1 MSSEAENAK
10 ALENAIA
17 VVGMSCR
24 FPQAPDP
31 AAFWRLLTEGESAVT
46 ETPEDRRDALA
57 APDPAAPGTV
67 RRGAYLDRVD
77 RFDPGFFAI
86 SPREATAMD
95 PQQRL
100 VLELGWEALEEAAVV
115 PARLRGSRTGVFV
128 GAIWDDYA
136 SLARRLGPET
146 VGRYTLSGLN
156 RGIIANRLSYVLGLR
171 GPSLTVDAGQS
182 SSLVAVHLACESLRR
197 GESELALA
205 GGVNLTLAPDSALAS
220 AGFGALSPDGHCYT
234 FDARANGYVRGEG
247 GALVLLKPLARALA
261 DGDRIH
267 CVIRG
272 SATNNDGGGDGLT
285 APLREAQEEVLRLAY
300 RQAAVHPADVQYV
313 ELHGTGTR
321 LGDPIEAAALGTVVG
336 GARTDGTPLL
346 VGSVKTNIGHL
357 EGAAGVAGLVK
368 TVLSLS
374 HGRIPASLNFE
385 KPNPAIPLDALNL
398 RVVTAPQPWPGRDG
412 PRRAG
417 VSSFGMGGT
426 NCHVVLEEWPTPASA
441 GTPDAGTPTA
451 HTEPGAATPEAS
463 RLPLPWII
471 SARTRKALRG
481 QARRLLTRLETD
493 PAADPADVA
502 YSLAETRTRFEHR
515 AVVLGRHREEL
526 LRGLTALA
534 AGTPSNDVV
543 TGRAADTV
551 RAADTGRVAELPR
564 TAFLFAGQGSQRL
577 GMGRELYET
586 YPVFAEAFDAVDR
599 ELPFSLRDVVFGRGQ
614 DDTATAER
622 LNRTEYTQPALFALE
637 VALFRLAES
646 FGVRPD
652 VVLGHSVGEIAAAHV
667 AGVWSLADACRVV
680 VARGRLMQA
689 LPAGGAMA
697 AVEAAEDEVLPLL
710 NDQVGIAAVNGP
722 RAVVVSGTAEAV
734 EEVSAH
740 FRARDRKVTALRVS
754 HAFHS
759 PLMEPMLD
767 EFRAVLAGVSY
778 GQPTLPLVSD
788 VTGRLATADELASP
802 DHWTQHVRRT
812 VRFADGIR
820 TLEAQGARRFLELG
834 PDGTL
839 TALAEQSLDD
849 EEAFAVPAVRKDRS
863 EATAFFTALAA
874 LHTRGLPVDW
884 TPLFAAHHPRRTP
897 LPTYAFQRRRYWLP
911 DAAAKPVTSDGA
923 VASVA
928 APGIEDG
935 TVAEAEDD
943 AEATSPLH
951 DGLAGLPP
959 RDRQGALLELV
970 RTHAASILDHDS
982 ADQVEPRRTFKDL
995 GFDSLTSV
1003 DLRNR
1008 LKTATDLPL
1017 PASLLFDFPT
1027 PEAVAGYL
1035 DGQLSGAVASE
1046 AAPLAPTR
1054 VTDDPVVIV
1063 GMACRFPG
1071 GVGSPDDLWRLVS
1084 EGGDAIGDFP
1094 SDRGWDLDG
1103 LYDAEPGTPG
1113 RVYVREGGFLHDAS
1127 EFDAGL
1133 FGISPREALAMDP
1146 QQRLLLETS
1155 WEVLERAGIDPA
1167 ALRGSRTGVFAGLVE
1182 QGYGARLRDAA
1193 EESDG
1198 YVLTGTTL
1206 SVASGRI
1213 AYTFGFEG
1221 PAVTVDT
1228 ACSSSLVALHLA
1240 VQSLRSGECDLAL
1253 AGGVT
1258 VMAGPEMFVEFSR
1271 QRGLAVDGRCKA
1283 FSDGADGTAW
1293 SEGVGLLLV
1302 ERLSDARRNGHR
1314 VLAVVRGSA
1323 VNQDGASNGL
1333 TAPNGPSQQRVIRQA
1348 LAGAGLR
1355 TADVDAVEAHGTGTP
1370 LGDPIEAQ
1378 ALLATYGQDR
1388 EQPLLLGSLKSN
1400 IGHTQAAAGVG
1411 GVIKMVMA
1419 MRHGVLPRT
1428 LHVDEPSSH
1437 VDWTAGSV
1445 ELLTEECAWPETGR
1459 SRRAGVSSF
1468 GISGTNAHV
1477 ILEQAP
1483 PTEAVATDEAQA
1495 VPGVLPWVL
1504 SAAGGGLPA
1513 QAERLAA
1520 FVEAQ
1525 PDLSLPHAALAL
1537 ATTRTVLE
1545 HRAVVLAADRDDL
1558 LRGLRALAEGADVPG
1573 LIRGGQTRAGKTALL
1588 FAGQGS
1594 QRLAMGQEL
1603 YDTYSVF
1610 AEAFDAVDAEL
1621 PFDLREVVFGED
1633 ADRLNRTEFAQPA
1646 LFALEVA
1653 LFRLLESWGVRPD
1666 VLAGHSIGEIAA
1678 AHVAGVWSLAD
1689 ACRLV
1694 VARGRLMQA
1703 LPSGGAMVA
1712 VQASEDEVLPLL
1724 GDEVGIA
1731 AVNGPQAVVISGSA
1745 EAVEEIAGHFRDRDR
1760 KVTPLRVSHAFHS
1773 PLMDPMLDDFRAV
1786 AETLTYREPHL
1797 ALVSTLTGTTAEPA
1811 RLMTP
1816 DYWVRHVR
1824 QAVRYGDAVR
1834 TLAGQGVS
1842 RFVELGPDGTL
1853 TALAQA
1859 CLDVDADGPLLVPS
1873 LRKDRP
1879 EAEAVLAAVA
1889 GLFTR
1894 GGDAEW
1900 AEVFAGTGA
1909 RPVDLPT
1916 YAFQRKSYWPTKAGE
1931 RFDGDLSGL
1940 GLSAAG
1946 HPLLGAALAPADS
1959 EGVVFTGLL
1968 SLRSH
1973 PWLRDHVVSGAV
1985 LFPGTGFLEMV
1996 LRGADQVGC
2005 DRVEELTIAVPLALP
2020 EHGGVR
2026 VQLLV
2031 NGPDESGRR
2040 GVSVFSRPGEAT
2052 EDEPWTLNATGVV
2065 SGGTAAEGPD
2075 RAFDPD
2081 LGVWPPRGAVAE
2093 PVEGAYA
2100 GLAGLG
2106 LSYGPV
2112 FRGLRAMWR
2121 RGEEIFAEVALPEA
2135 HEELADRFG
2144 MHPALLDSVLHAVL
2158 RGTFGAENA
2167 LRLPFSW
2174 RGVSL
2179 RASGA
2184 RALRVRVAPA
2194 GPDAVTLEL
2203 ADPTGA
2209 AVALVDSLVLREATS
2224 GVAPADAGRDG
2235 LFQLD
2240 WMRIPAAPGSVPEVH
2255 TGLPEPTGAAAGDVL
2270 VRIERPDGS
2279 QPAAAHAVTR
2289 AALDLVRAWLAEE
2302 RRFEGG
2308 RLVVVTEG
2316 AVAWDGGAADPV
2328 LSAVWGLLRSARA
2341 ENPGRFVL
2349 VDVDGADESW
2359 AVVGGALAS
2368 GEPEAA
2374 VRGGTVFVPRLVRA
2388 VSGAGLAAPAGESAW
2403 RLDVV
2408 EKGTLEGLALRAVP
2422 SVELADQQVRIAVR
2436 AAGVNFRDVL
2446 NALGMYPGD
2455 ARDFGLEGAG
2465 VVTEVGP
2472 GVSGLAVGDRVF
2484 GMFSGSF
2491 GPVAVADARKVAR
2504 IPEGWSFAQ
2513 AASAPVVFL
2522 TAYYALTELGGVR
2535 PGESVL
2541 VHAAAG
2547 GVGMAA
2553 VQLARH
2559 LGAEVFG
2566 TASAGKWDTLRTLG
2580 LDEAHIASSRDTDF
2594 EAAFLAATGGRGMDV
2609 VLDSLAGEFVDA
2621 SLRLLPRGGRF
2632 LEMGKTDVRDPDA
2645 VAAEHAGVVYQAFD
2659 LMDVEPERIGRM
2671 LAELVVLFEAGVLEP
2686 LPVTC
2691 WDVRRAPEAFRY
2703 LSQARHVGKVVLT
2716 VPAPLDPEGTV
2727 LVTGGTGGLGA
2738 LVARRL
2744 VTGHGVRHLLL
2755 ASRRGLEAP
2764 GAPELVAELQ
2774 DLGAEVEVAAVDVAE
2789 RDQLAA
2795 VLATVPDGHPLT
2807 AVVHTAGI
2815 VDDGVVSSL
2824 TGERLAKVLRPKV
2837 DAVAHLDELTRDADL
2852 SAFVVFSSVMG
2863 TFGGAGQANYSA
2875 ANAFLDAFASF
2886 RRTAGLPAMSLGWG
2900 PWAPGAGMTADLGEG
2915 DLRRMA
2921 RGGMV
2926 PLAPDRGLGLLD
2938 AVLQQGAGLERAAVL
2953 PVDLDLAGLRRRA
2966 AEEVPA
2972 VLRALV
2978 RIRARRRA
2986 EAGIG
2991 NGAQRQDLKAQL
3003 TAASPA
3009 DRERL
3014 VSQLV
3019 QGAAAAVL
3027 GHASAADIEVD
3038 HTFKELGFDSLT
3050 SVELRNRVNAAT
3062 GMRLP
3067 ATLIFDYPTPT
3078 ALIRHIGSELLGG
3091 EEQAVVDVLPAPAS
3105 VTDDPVVIVGMAC
3118 RFPGGVG
3125 SPEDLW
3131 RLVSEGGDAIG
3142 AFPGD
3147 RGWDLDGLYDPE
3159 PGTVGRTYVR
3169 EGGFL
3174 YGAPEFDAGLFGISP
3189 REALAMDPQQRLLL
3203 ETSWEVLER
3212 AGIDPATLR
3221 GSRTG
3226 VFAGAMAQDYGS
3238 SLRGTSEGADGYLL
3252 TGNTGSVASGR
3263 IAYTFGFEG
3272 PAVTVDTAC
3281 SSSLVALHL
3290 AAQALRS
3297 GECDLAL
3304 AGGVTVMSTPDTF
3317 VEFSR
3322 QRGLA
3327 VDGRCKAFSDG
3338 ADGTAWSEGVGLL
3351 LVERLSDARR
3361 NGHRV
3366 LAVVAGSAVN
3376 QDGASNGLT
3385 APNGPSQQR
3394 VIRQALAGAGLRPAD
3409 VDAVE
3414 AHGTGTPLGDPIEA
3428 QALLATYGQDREQPL
3443 LLGSLKSNIGHTQAA
3458 AGVGGVIKMVMAM
3471 RHGVLPRT
3479 LHVDEP
3485 SSHVDWTAGEIE
3497 LLAEER
3503 AWPETGRSRRA
3514 GVSSFGISGTN
3525 AHVIL
3530 EQAPPT
3536 EAVATDEAHA
3546 IPRVLPW
3553 VLSAAGG
3560 GLPAQAERLAA
3571 FVEAQPDLSL
3581 SEAAVALATTRTVL
3595 EHRAVVLAADRDE
3608 LLNALRAVAEGRTE
3622 PHVIRNSAQ
3631 TGGRTAFL
3639 FAGQGSQR
3647 LRMGRELY
3655 DTYSVFAEAFD
3666 AVDAELPFDLREVVF
3681 GEDADR
3687 LNRTEFAQPAL
3698 FALEVAL
3705 FRLLES
3711 WGVRPDVLAGHS
3723 IGEIAAAHVAGVWS
3737 LADACRLVVA
3747 RGRLMQALP
3756 SGGAMVAVQASEDEV
3771 LPLLG
3776 DEVGIA
3782 AVNGPQAVVISGSAE
3797 AVEEIA
3803 DGFRA
3808 QGRKVTALRVSHAF
3822 HSPLMDPVLE
3832 DFRAV
3837 AGSLSY
3843 GQPRIPVVST
3853 VTGAA
3858 ASAEE
3863 LASPEYWVEH
3873 VRRPV
3878 RFADAVRCLVGQ
3890 GVSRFVEVGADGT
3903 LTALA
3908 QGSLEGDADG
3918 RLLTPTLRKDRS
3930 ETHSILSAA
3939 VELFVRGATLNWTAV
3954 FARPTAAATLV
3965 DLPTYAFQRRRFW
3978 PGASALFT
3986 RDLGAVGLGAAGH
3999 PLLGAAVELAGGDGL
4014 LLTGRLSLVAQE
4026 WLRDHVVAGVVVFPG
4041 TGFLELALRAGEQAG
4056 CDGVEDLTIAA
4067 PLVVPERGGV
4077 RVQVR
4082 VGAADDAGRRT
4093 LEIHSRPEDLPE
4105 DVPWTLHA
4113 TGTLTVLPDVPSAEG
4128 FDFGVWPPRGAVAES
4143 VEGVYERFAG
4153 LGLSYGPV
4161 FRGLRGVWRRGEEV
4175 FAEVALPEEQESV
4188 AERFGAHPA
4197 LVDAALH
4204 AVMFTSV
4211 FGDGRARLPFSWS
4224 GVSWWASGARA
4235 LRVRMEVL
4243 GSDAVALELA
4253 DPAGGLVASVESLV
4267 LRAPSGDLLTADSG
4281 HVDHLFQTDWTP
4293 VLLEPSKEDPAH
4305 PSDLPSE
4312 LPDKAVEPGTDVLV
4326 RVQRPTGGPA
4336 DAARESTAAVL
4347 AHVQAWLEEER
4358 FDGARLVFVTE
4369 GAVAVDESS
4378 PDPALAAVWGLVR
4391 AARAEA
4397 ADRFALLDLDG
4408 TDESWSQVP
4417 AALAAGEPELAMRVG
4432 AAYAPRLV
4440 RAATA
4445 PALTVPE
4452 GQPEWRL
4459 DVVEKGTLEGLA
4471 LRAVPSED
4479 LAAQHIRVT
4488 VRAAGVNF
4496 RDVLNALGMY
4506 PGDARDFGLEGAGVV
4521 TEVGPGVSGLAVGDR
4536 VFGMFSGSFGP
4547 VAVADA
4553 RKVARIPEGW
4563 SFAQAASAPVVF
4575 LTAYYALTEL
4585 GGVRP
4590 GESVLVHAAA
4600 GGVGMAAVQLAR
4612 HLGAE
4617 VFGTAS
4623 AGKWD
4628 TLRTLGLDEVHIASS
4643 RDTDFEAAFLAATAG
4658 RGMDVVLDSLAG
4670 EFVDASLRLLPRGG
4684 RFLEMGKTDI
4694 RDPDAVAAEHAGVV
4708 YQAFDLM
4715 DVEPERI
4722 GRMLAELVVLFEAG
4736 VLEPLPVTCWDVRR
4750 APEAFRYLSQ
4760 ARHVG
4765 KVVLTVPAPLDP
4777 EGTVLVTGGT
4787 GGLGALVARRLVTG
4801 HGVRHLLLA
4810 SRRGLEAPGAPE
4822 LVAGLQ
4828 DLGAEVE
4835 VAALDVADRDQLAAA
4850 LAGVPAAHPLT
4861 AVIHTAGVLDDGVVA
4876 SLTPDRLAHV
4886 MRPKSD
4892 AVAHLDE
4899 LTRDADLSAFV
4910 VFSSVAGTFGG
4921 AGQANYA
4928 AANAFLDAFA
4938 TTRRSAG
4945 LPVVSLAW
4953 GPWAP
4958 GAGMTAELT
4967 EADLRRLARSGML
4980 PLSPERGLGLL
4991 DTVLELGAGLARA
5004 AVLPVA
5010 MDITAL
5016 RRRAPEDVSPL
5027 LRALVR
5033 SHGRRRA
5040 GTGAGGEATS
5050 LRQQLLGLPAVER
5063 ERFLRGFVSAQAASV
5078 LGHGSTR
5085 EVEAEH
5091 TFKDLGFDSLTS
5103 VELRNRLNAATGMRL
5118 PATLV
5123 FDYPTPA
5130 DVARFV
5136 LTELVEDSGPG
5147 TVDAT
5152 LPVPTSVTDDP
5163 VVIVGMAC
5171 RFPGG
5176 VGSPEDLWRLV
5187 SEGGDAIGG
5196 FPGDRGWDLDGL
5208 YDPEPGTPGRTYVR
5222 EGGFL
5227 YDAALFDSTLFGISP
5242 REALAMDPQ
5251 QRLLLET
5258 SWEVLERA
5266 GIDPAA
5272 LRGSRTGV
5280 FAGAMAQ
5287 DYGSVL
5293 RSGELD
5299 SGGYLM
5305 TGNTGSVASG
5315 RIAYTFG
5322 FEGPAV
5328 TVDTA
5333 CSSSLVALHLAAQAL
5348 RSGECD
5354 LALAGG
5360 VTVMSTPDTFVE
5372 FSRQRGLAVDGRC
5385 KAFSKG
5391 ADGTA
5396 WSEGVG
5402 LLLVE
5407 RLSDARR
5414 NGHRVLA
5421 VVAGSAV
5428 NQDGASNGLTAPNGP
5443 SQQRVIRQALAG
5455 AGLRP
5460 ADVDAVEAHG
5470 TGTPL
5475 GDPIE
5480 AQALLATYG
5489 QDREQPLLLGSLK
5502 SNIGHTQA
5510 AAGVGGV
5517 IKMVMAMRHGVL
5529 PRTLHVDEPS
5539 SHVDWAA
5546 GEITLLTDN
5555 TEWPQPA
5562 DRPRRAGVS
5571 SFGISGTNAH
5581 VILEQAPAD
5590 ETDEDNSHIDES
5602 NSRAVLIPLSAA
5614 EPAALR
5620 AQAESLGSLLAS
5632 DTELSHHDVALSL
5645 ATTRSA
5651 LEHRAAVVAAD
5662 RQQALAG
5669 LRAVAEQQSVG
5680 QVISGTAVAGGSRTA
5695 FLFAG
5700 QGSQRLGM
5708 GRQLYEA
5715 YAVFAEA
5722 FDAVDAELPFGL
5734 REVVFGDD
5742 AGLLDRTEYA
5752 QPALFALEVALF
5764 RLLES
5769 WGVRPDVLLGHSVGE
5784 LAAAHVAGVWSLA
5797 DACRL
5802 VAARGRLMQALPAG
5816 GAMVSLQASEDEVLP
5831 LLAGRETEAGIA
5843 AVNGAEATVVAGT
5856 EAAVEEIAA
5865 HFRGL
5870 DRKVTRLR
5878 VSHAFH
5884 SPLMEPMLAEF
5895 RTVAESLAYGRPRLT
5910 VVSALTGDLADAD
5923 DLMTADHWVR
5933 HVRHAVRFADA
5944 VRRVEAEGATTWLEL
5959 GPDGTLT
5966 ALARAEAHTGP
5977 AEQALLVP
5985 TLRRD
5990 RDELA
5995 TLLTAVA
6002 ELYVRGTEPRWPA
6015 VFAGSGA
6022 CRADLPT
6029 YAFQRQRYWPGAPSA
6044 TAGDAAGLG
6053 LTAAGHP
6060 LLGAEVTLAEGG
6072 GALLTGR
6079 LSLRTHPWLRDH
6091 AVAGTV
6097 LFPGTGFLELA
6108 LQAGLRAGRTRL
6120 ADLTLE
6126 TPLVLTEHG
6135 AVRIQVAVGGPDESG
6150 RRTVSVHSRADSTD
6164 GEVHA
6169 GTGAGG
6175 WVRHAGGILDP
6186 DPAAE
6191 ADGLDGAGHFATWPP
6206 MEADSVPLHGFYDR
6220 LADEGYTYGPVFQG
6234 LRAVWR
6240 QGEDVYA
6247 EVGLPAGQ
6255 QEEAGRHGLHPA
6267 LLDAALHAWLA
6278 AGRATADGSGDA
6290 GARGGVRLPF
6300 SWSGASL
6307 TAVGASAVRVRL
6319 SPVDEDTITLT
6330 VADFEGRD
6338 VARVDALTLREL
6350 SGDVPAPAADGA
6362 AAPRDALFRVDWS
6375 ALPAPSGPL
6384 SDRDARWAVVGPG
6397 IAGLGEA
6404 PAGHYPDVT
6413 ALAEAVAAGTPLPG
6427 AVLVACGPSGTG
6439 GAAPPL
6445 GADGTL
6451 ASEAV
6456 DATRT
6461 LLHHVLS
6468 LVQDWLSDDR
6478 FGAARLVLVTRGA
6491 VPADGDRALTDPV
6504 AASVWGLVRSAQ
6516 SEHPG
6521 RLVLLDLAPDAPD
6534 APDAPGATEA
6544 IAGAAGTSGADG
6556 RTDPAPALAS
6566 GEPQLALRGDVVLVP
6581 RLAPA
6586 GTGGALLP
6594 PPGEPVWRLDV
6605 TTPGTLDS
6613 LALVGCPEVTGPL
6626 APGEVRVAMRATGV
6640 NFRDVLVCLGMLDRE
6655 VPGREGAGVVLETGP
6670 GVTGLTPGDRVL
6682 GLFSGAYGP
6691 LAVTDHRLLTRQPD
6705 DWSFTEAAAA
6715 PIVFLSAYHGLVDLA
6730 DLRPGEAVL
6739 VHAGTGGVGMAAV
6752 QLARHLGAE
6761 VFATAA
6767 PAKWGTLRAMGL
6779 DDDHIASS
6787 RDTDF
6792 EAKFLRVTSGRGMDV
6807 VLNSLAREL
6816 IDASFRLLPRG
6827 GRFIEMG
6834 KTDLRDAQTVA
6845 AEHEGVA
6852 YQAFD
6857 LRDVDPDHTAEML
6870 TAVLALFEQRAL
6882 RPLPVTTWDVRRA
6895 PEAFRHLSQA
6905 RHTGKIVLTVPE
6917 LPVDLARTRTP
6928 ADAGRTGASA
6938 TAGHL
6943 FTAGHTEYAEG
6954 PVTAGHTGE
6963 AAHHGRPAA
6972 HPRPHGTV
6980 LITGGT
6986 GTLGGLFARHLVTR
7000 HGVRHLLLTSRS
7012 GPDAL
7017 GAAELTAELTGL
7029 GATVTVTACDIADR
7043 NALAGVLAA
7052 IPAERPLTAVVH
7064 AAGILDDGILDAMTP
7079 DRVDRVLRP
7088 KAQAAWN
7095 LHELTRDLPLSAFVL
7110 FSSVAATFGSQGQA
7124 NYAAANAFLDTLA
7137 QHRRAQGL
7145 PALSLAWGL
7154 WETDAGMAGTLGAA
7168 DLRRIGRMGLAP
7180 LPAEEGLALFD
7191 AALAADQA
7199 LLLPTR
7205 LDLAG
7210 LERRRAEP
7218 PALLKALARTPVRRA
7233 AADTAGPA
7241 SGTQDGG
7248 SETRLSFT
7256 EQLRP
7261 LPAEERERAALDLV
7275 RAHTAAVLGHSD
7287 PEAVDA
7293 DRPFKSLGFDS
7304 LTAVEM
7310 RNRLG
7315 TATGLTLRA
7324 TLIFSYP
7331 TPAVL
7336 ARHLLDQCAPQ
7347 DERPADV
7354 LLAELDRLESVMA
7367 EAHRAAGGAES
7378 DGALDDKVTARLRDL
7393 LTRWTGG
7400 TDGTNGTTTAATGLE
7415 SATDD
7420 EMFDLINKELGIS

>member
-1 MSSEAENAK
+1 MK
-10 ALENAIA
+10 AFENAIA

-31 AAFWRLLTEGESAVT
+31 AAFWRLLTEGASAVT
-46 ETPEDRRDALA
+46 ATPENRRDALA
-57 APDPAAPGTV
+57 ASDPAAPGTAH
-67 RRGAYLDRVD
+67 RGAYLDHVD
-77 RFDPGFFAI
+77 RFDPGFFGI
-86 SPREATAMD
+86 SPREASAMD

-100 VLELGWEALEEAAVV
+100 VLELGWEALEEAALV

-136 SLARRLGPET
+136 SLARRLGPQT

-156 RGIIANRLSYVLGLR
+156 RGIIANRLSYVLGVR

-321 LGDPIEAAALGTVVG
+321 LGDPIEAAALGEVVG

-357 EGAAGVAGLVK
+357 EGAAGVAGLLK

-374 HGRIPASLNFE
+374 HGRIPASLNYA
-385 KPNPAIPLDALNL
+385 KPNPAIPLDTLNL
-398 RVVTAPQPWPGRDG
+398 RVAAEPRPWPDRDG

-426 NCHVVLEEWPTPASA
+426 NCHVVLEEWPGPAPA
-441 GTPDAGTPTA
+441 GTPAAPTEPEA
-451 HTEPGAATPEAS
+451 AAPGAA
-463 RLPLPWII
+463 RVPLPWII

-481 QARRLLTRLETD
+481 QARRLLTHLDDD
-493 PAADPADVA
+493 PATDPADVA
-502 YSLAETRTRFEHR
+502 HALAGTRTRFEHR
-515 AVVLGRHREEL
+515 AVVLGTHREEL
-526 LRGLTALA
+526 LRGLSALA
-534 AGTPSNDVV
+534 DGTPSNDVV
-543 TGRAADTV
+543 TGRV
-551 RAADTGRVAELPR
+551 SDTGAGTEQHPG
-564 TAFLFAGQGSQRL
+564 TAILFAGQGSQRL
-577 GMGRELYET
+577 NMGRELYDT
-586 YPVFAEAFDAVDR
+586 YPVFAETFDAVDR
-599 ELPFSLRDVVFGRGQ
+599 ELPFSLREVVFGE
-614 DDTATAER
+614 DADL

-652 VVLGHSVGEIAAAHV
+652 VVFGHSVGEIAAAHV

-689 LPAGGAMA
+689 LPAGGAMV

-710 NDQVGIAAVNGP
+710 NDRVGLAAVNGP

-734 EEVSAH
+734 AEVSAH
-740 FRARDRKVTALRVS
+740 FRARDRKVTPLRVS

-767 EFRAVLAGVSY
+767 AFRAVLADVSY
-778 GQPTLPLVSD
+778 GQPTLPVVSD
-788 VTGRLATADELASP
+788 LTGRLATAAELASP
-802 DHWTQHVRRT
+802 DYWTQHVRRP

-839 TALAEQSLDD
+839 TALAEQSLED
-849 EEAFAVPAVRKDRS
+849 EEALAVPAVRKDRP
-863 EATAFFTALAA
+863 EATAFLTALAL

-884 TPLFAAHHPRRTP
+884 TPLFAARHVRRTA

-911 DAAAKPVTSDGA
+911 DAVAATTVTSDGSG
-923 VASVA
+923 ASAA
-928 APGIEDG
+928 APGVEDG
-935 TVAEAEDD
+935 TATEAEDD
-943 AEATSPLH
+943 VDATSPLH
-951 DGLAGLPP
+951 DRLAGLSP
-959 RDRQGALLELV
+959 RDRRGALLELV
-970 RTHAASILDHDS
+970 QTHAASILDHDS

-1027 PEAVAGYL
+1027 PEAVAGHL
-1035 DGQLSGAVASE
+1035 DGQLSGAVASVTV
-1046 AAPLAPTR
+1046 PPSPTR

-1071 GVGSPDDLWRLVS
+1071 GVGSPEDLWRLVD
-1084 EGGDAIGDFP
+1084 EGGDAIGGFP

-1113 RVYVREGGFLHDAS
+1113 RVYVREGGFLHGAS

-1167 ALRGSRTGVFAGLVE
+1167 TLRGSRTGVFAGLVE
-1182 QGYGARLRDAA
+1182 QGYGACLRDAA

-1240 VQSLRSGECDLAL
+1240 VQALRSGECDLAL

-1302 ERLSDARRNGHR
+1302 ERLSDARRHGHR
-1314 VLAVVRGSA
+1314 VLAVVAGSA

-1355 TADVDAVEAHGTGTP
+1355 SADVDAVEAHGTGTP

-1459 SRRAGVSSF
+1459 TRRAGVSSF

-1477 ILEQAP
+1477 IVEQAP
-1483 PTEAVATDEAQA
+1483 AAPTAVEPPSRQVVAPVVPVVVSGAGESA
-1495 VPGVLPWVL
+1495 VRG
-1504 SAAGGGLPA
+1504 

-1520 FVEAQ
+1520 WLEGESGDGVRVA
-1525 PDLSLPHAALAL
+1525 DVALAS
-1537 ATTRTVLE
+1537 ATSRTVLD
-1545 HRAVVLAADRDDL
+1545 HRAVVLAAEPDDL
-1558 LRGLRALAEGADVPG
+1558 LKGLRALAEGGDAPG
-1573 LIRGGQTRAGKTALL
+1573 LISGAQTRSGKTALL

-1594 QRLAMGQEL
+1594 QRPGMGREL
-1603 YDTYSVF
+1603 YETYPVF
-1610 AEAFDAVDAEL
+1610 ADAFDAVDAEL
-1621 PFDLREVVFGED
+1621 PFALREVVFGDD
-1633 ADRLNRTEFAQPA
+1633 AERLNRTEFAQPA

-1678 AHVAGVWSLAD
+1678 AHVAGLWSLAD
-1689 ACRLV
+1689 AVRLV
-1694 VARGRLMQA
+1694 AARGRLMQA

-1724 GDEVGIA
+1724 NDEVDIA
-1731 AVNGPQAVVISGSA
+1731 AVNGPRTAVIAGGA
-1745 EAVEEIAGHFRDRDR
+1745 AAVEKVAAHFRDQGRR
-1760 KVTPLRVSHAFHS
+1760 TTALRVSHAFHS

-1786 AETLTYREPHL
+1786 AETLDYREPRL

-1811 RLMTP
+1811 QLMTP

-1824 QAVRYGDAVR
+1824 QAVRFGDAVR
-1834 TLAGQGVS
+1834 TLTGQGVS
-1842 RFVELGPDGTL
+1842 HFVELGPDGTL
-1853 TALAQA
+1853 TALAQT
-1859 CLDVDADGPLLVPS
+1859 CLDGDADAPPLLVPS

-1894 GGDAEW
+1894 GGEIEW

-1909 RPVDLPT
+1909 HPVELPT
-1916 YAFQRKSYWPTKAGE
+1916 YAFQRKSYWPTKARE

-1940 GLSAAG
+1940 GLSAAD

-1973 PWLRDHVVSGAV
+1973 PWLRDHVVSGTV

-1996 LRGADQVGC
+1996 LRGTDQVGC

-2026 VQLLV
+2026 VQLLLD
-2031 NGPDESGRR
+2031 GPDASGRR
-2040 GVSVFSRPGEAT
+2040 GINVFSRPGEAS
-2052 EDEPWTLNATGVV
+2052 EDEAWTLNATGVV
-2065 SGGTAAEGPD
+2065 SGGTADAGPD
-2075 RAFDPD
+2075 GSFDEAF
-2081 LGVWPPRGAVAE
+2081 GAWPPRGAVAE
-2093 PVEGAYA
+2093 PVEDAYE
-2100 GLAGLG
+2100 GLAGRG
-2106 LSYGPV
+2106 LSYGPT

-2121 RGEEIFAEVALPEA
+2121 RGDEVFAEVALPEA
-2135 HEELADRFG
+2135 HEGLADRFG
-2144 MHPALLDSVLHAVL
+2144 LHPALLDSVLHAVL
-2158 RGTFGAENA
+2158 RGTFGAESA
-2167 LRLPFSW
+2167 PRLPFSW
-2174 RGVSL
+2174 SGVSL
-2179 RASGA
+2179 WASGA

-2194 GPDAVTLEL
+2194 GPDAVTLDL

-2209 AVALVDSLVLREATS
+2209 PVASVESLVLREAT
-2224 GVAPADAGRDG
+2224 GGAGMADGGRDG

-2240 WMRIPAAPGSVPEVH
+2240 WVRVPAAPGPVPEIH
-2255 TGLPEPTGAAAGDVL
+2255 TGLSAETEAAAGDVL

-2279 QPAAAHAVTR
+2279 RPAAAHAVTR

-2302 RRFEGG
+2302 RFEGG

-2316 AVAWDGGAADPV
+2316 AVAWDGVAVDPV
-2328 LSAVWGLLRSARA
+2328 LSAVWGLVRSARA
-2341 ENPGRFVL
+2341 ENPGRFAL
-2349 VDVDGADESW
+2349 VDVDGTDESW
-2359 AVVGGALAS
+2359 AVVSGALAS

-2374 VRGGTVFVPRLVRA
+2374 VRGGVVFVPRLVRA
-2388 VSGAGLAAPAGESAW
+2388 VPDAGLAVPAGESAW
-2403 RLDVV
+2403 RLDIA
-2408 EKGTLEGLALRAVP
+2408 EKGTLEGLALREV
-2422 SVELADQQVRIAVR
+2422 SSDELAGQQVRIAVR

-2446 NALGMYPGD
+2446 NTLGMYPGD
-2455 ARDFGLEGAG
+2455 AKDFGLEGAG

-2472 GVSGLAVGDRVF
+2472 EVSGLAVGDRVF
-2484 GMFSGSF
+2484 GMFSGAF
-2491 GPVAVADARKVAR
+2491 GPVAVADARTVAR
-2504 IPEGWSFAQ
+2504 IPAGWTFAQ
-2513 AASAPVVFL
+2513 AASVPVVFL

-2535 PGESVL
+2535 SGESVL

-2580 LDEAHIASSRDTDF
+2580 LDEAHIASSRDTGF
-2594 EAAFLAATGGRGMDV
+2594 EASFLAATGGRGMDV

-2632 LEMGKTDVRDPDA
+2632 LEMGKTDVRDPEV
-2645 VAAEHAGVVYQAFD
+2645 VAAAHAGVVYQAFD

-2671 LAELVVLFEAGVLEP
+2671 LAELVVLFEAGVLKP

-2691 WDVRRAPEAFRY
+2691 WDVRRAAEAFRY

-2716 VPAPLDPEGTV
+2716 VPAPLDPDGTV

-2744 VTGHGVRHLLL
+2744 VTEHGVRRLLL
-2755 ASRRGLEAP
+2755 ASRRGLDAP
-2764 GAPELVAELQ
+2764 GATELVAELLE
-2774 DLGAEVEVAAVDVAE
+2774 LGAEVEVAAVDVAE
-2789 RDQLAA
+2789 HDQMAA
-2795 VLATVPDGHPLT
+2795 VLAAIPEGHPLT

-2824 TGERLAKVLRPKV
+2824 TGERLARVLRPKI

-2863 TFGGAGQANYSA
+2863 TFGGAGQANYAA

-2886 RRTAGLPAMSLGWG
+2886 RRSEGLPALSLGWG
-2900 PWAPGAGMTADLGEG
+2900 PWAPGTGMTAELAEA

-2926 PLAPDRGLGLLD
+2926 PLGPDRGLGLLD
-2938 AVLQQGAGLERAAVL
+2938 VVLKQGAGFERAAVL
-2953 PVDLDLAGLRRRA
+2953 PIDLDLAGLRRRA

-2972 VLRALV
+2972 LLRALV
-2978 RIRARRRA
+2978 RVRGRRRA
-2986 EAGIG
+2986 EVGTG
-2991 NGAQRQDLKAQL
+2991 KGTQHQDLKARL
-3003 TAASPA
+3003 TAAAPT

-3014 VSQLV
+3014 VSDLV
-3019 QGAAAAVL
+3019 QAAAAAVL

-3078 ALIRHIGSELLGG
+3078 ALIGHIGSELLGG
-3091 EEQAVVDVLPAPAS
+3091 EAQAVVDVLPAPTS

-3142 AFPGD
+3142 GFPTD

-3174 YGAPEFDAGLFGISP
+3174 YDAALFDSTLFGISP

-3361 NGHRV
+3361 HGHRV

-3394 VIRQALAGAGLRPAD
+3394 VIRQALAGAGLRAAD

-3428 QALLATYGQDREQPL
+3428 QALLATYGQEREQPL

-3497 LLAEER
+3497 LLADER
-3503 AWPETGRSRRA
+3503 AWPETGRARRA

-3530 EQAPPT
+3530 EQAPHT
-3536 EAVATDEAHA
+3536 ETATGTDEVQAR
-3546 IPRVLPW
+3546 PVVLPW
-3553 VLSAAGG
+3553 VLSAAGT
-3560 GLPAQAERLAA
+3560 GLRAQAESLAA

-3581 SEAAVALATTRTVL
+3581 ADAAFTLAATRTVL

-3608 LLNALRAVAEGRTE
+3608 LLNALSSLAEGRAE

-3647 LRMGRELY
+3647 LGMGRELY
-3655 DTYSVFAEAFD
+3655 DTYPVFAETFD
-3666 AVDAELPFDLREVVF
+3666 AVDGELLFDLREVVF
-3681 GEDADR
+3681 GGDAEL
-3687 LNRTEFAQPAL
+3687 LNRTEFTQPAL

-3782 AVNGPQAVVISGSAE
+3782 AVNGPQAVVISGKAD
-3797 AVEEIA
+3797 AVAEIA

-3822 HSPLMDPVLE
+3822 HSPLMEPMLA
-3832 DFRAV
+3832 DFRKV
-3837 AGSLSY
+3837 AESLTY
-3843 GQPRIPVVST
+3843 ERPKLPLVST
-3853 VTGAA
+3853 VTGEAA
-3858 ASAEE
+3858 TVEE
-3863 LASPEYWVEH
+3863 LTSSDYWVEH

-3878 RFADAVRCLVGQ
+3878 RFAAAVGCLDGQ
-3890 GVSRFVEVGADGT
+3890 GVSRFVELGADGT

-3908 QGSLEGDADG
+3908 QTGLEGDADG

-3930 ETHSILSAA
+3930 EAHSILSAA
-3939 VELFVRGATLNWTAV
+3939 AELFARGATLDWTSV
-3954 FARPTAAATLV
+3954 FARTTAAAPLV

-3978 PGASALFT
+3978 PGVSALFT

-3999 PLLGAAVELAGGDGL
+3999 PLVGAAVELAGGDGV
-4014 LLTGRLSLVAQE
+4014 LLTGRLSVVVQE
-4026 WLRDHVVAGVVVFPG
+4026 WLRDHVVGGVVVFPG
-4041 TGFLELALRAGEQAG
+4041 TGFLELALRAGEEVG
-4056 CDGVEDLTIAA
+4056 CGGVEDLTIAS

-4082 VGAADDAGRRT
+4082 VGAADDAGRRA
-4093 LEIHSRPEDLPE
+4093 LEIHSRPEDLP
-4105 DVPWTLHA
+4105 DDLPWTLHA
-4113 TGTLTVLPDVPSAEG
+4113 TGTLTALPVSPSAGG
-4128 FDFGVWPPRGAVAES
+4128 FDFGVWPPRDAVAVP

-4161 FRGLRGVWRRGEEV
+4161 FRGLRGVWRRGDEV
-4175 FAEVALPEEQESV
+4175 FAEVGLPEEYEEGAV
-4188 AERFGAHPA
+4188 RFGVHPA
-4197 LVDAALH
+4197 LMDAALH
-4204 AVMFTSV
+4204 AVVFTSV
-4211 FGDGRARLPFSWS
+4211 FGEGRARLPFSWS
-4224 GVSWWASGARA
+4224 GVSWWASGARG
-4235 LRVRMEVL
+4235 LRVRMVVV
-4243 GSDAVALELA
+4243 GSGVVALELA
-4253 DPAGGLVASVESLV
+4253 DPAGGLVGSVESLV
-4267 LRAPSGDLLTADSG
+4267 LREASGDLVAADSG
-4281 HVDHLFQTDWTP
+4281 HVDHLFQTDWAP
-4293 VLLEPSKEDPAH
+4293 VPLETSVAGPTH
-4305 PSDLPSE
+4305 ISDIPTG
-4312 LPDKAVEPGTDVLV
+4312 LPDTAVEPGTDVLV
-4326 RVQRPTGGPA
+4326 RVQRSAGRTA
-4336 DAARESTAAVL
+4336 DAAREVTAAVL
-4347 AHVQAWLEEER
+4347 AHVQAWLLEER

-4369 GAVAVDESS
+4369 GAVAVDGSS
-4378 PDPALAAVWGLVR
+4378 TDPAMAAVWGLVR

-4397 ADRFALLDLDG
+4397 ADRFALLDVDA
-4408 TDESWSQVP
+4408 TDESRTLVS
-4417 AALAAGEPELAMRVG
+4417 AALTAGEPELALRVG
-4432 AAYAPRLV
+4432 TAYAPRLV
-4440 RAATA
+4440 RAATG

-4452 GQPEWRL
+4452 GEAEWRL
-4459 DVVEKGTLEGLA
+4459 DIVEKGTLEGLA
-4471 LRAVPSED
+4471 LREVSSDE
-4479 LAAQHIRVT
+4479 LAGQQVRIA

-4506 PGDARDFGLEGAGVV
+4506 PGDAKDFGLEGAGVV
-4521 TEVGPGVSGLAVGDR
+4521 TEVGPEVSGLAVGDR
-4536 VFGMFSGSFGP
+4536 VMGLFSGSFGP
-4547 VAVADA
+4547 VVVADA
-4553 RKVARIPEGW
+4553 RKVARIPAGW
-4563 SFAQAASAPVVF
+4563 SFAEAASAPVVF
-4575 LTAYYALTEL
+4575 LTAYHALTEL
-4585 GGVRP
+4585 GGVRS

-4628 TLRTLGLDEVHIASS
+4628 ALRELGLDEAHIASS
-4643 RDTDFEAAFLAATAG
+4643 RDTDFESAFLAATGG

-4684 RFLEMGKTDI
+4684 RFLEMGKTDV
-4694 RDPDAVAAEHAGVV
+4694 RDPEVVAAEHSGVM
-4708 YQAFDLM
+4708 YRAFDLM

-4736 VLEPLPVTCWDVRR
+4736 ILKPLPVTCWDVRQ

-4777 EGTVLVTGGT
+4777 DGTVLVTGGT
-4787 GGLGALVARRLVTG
+4787 GGLGALVARRLVTE
-4801 HGVRHLLLA
+4801 HGVRRLLLA
-4810 SRRGLEAPGAPE
+4810 SRRGLDAPGATE
-4822 LVAGLQ
+4822 LVAELVE
-4828 DLGAEVE
+4828 LGAEVE
-4835 VAALDVADRDQLAAA
+4835 VAALDVADLDQLAAV
-4850 LAGVPAAHPLT
+4850 LAGRSLT
-4861 AVIHTAGVLDDGVVA
+4861 AVVHTAGVLDDGVVA
-4876 SLTPDRLAHV
+4876 SLTPDRLAKV
-4886 MRPKSD
+4886 MRPKVD
-4892 AVAHLDE
+4892 AVVHLHE

-4928 AANAFLDAFA
+4928 AANAYLDAFA

-4945 LPVVSLAW
+4945 LPATALAW

-4980 PLSPERGLGLL
+4980 PLAPEQGLGLL
-4991 DTVLELGAGLARA
+4991 DTVLELGASLERA
-5004 AVLPVA
+5004 AVLPVH

-5040 GTGAGGEATS
+5040 GIGAGGDSMS
-5050 LRQQLLGLPAVER
+5050 LRQQLLALPVVER
-5063 ERFLRGFVSAQAASV
+5063 ERFLRDFVSAQAASV
-5078 LGHGSTR
+5078 LGHGSTQQ
-5085 EVEAEH
+5085 VEADH

-5103 VELRNRLNAATGMRL
+5103 VELRNRLNTATGMRL
-5118 PATLV
+5118 SATLV

-5136 LTELVEDSGPG
+5136 LTELVEDAGSGTADVG
-5147 TVDAT
+5147 TT
-5152 LPVPTSVTDDP
+5152 LPLLMSVTDDP

-5196 FPGDRGWDLDGL
+5196 FPSDRGWDLDGL
-5208 YDPEPGTPGRTYVR
+5208 YDPEPGIPGRTYVR

-5227 YDAALFDSTLFGISP
+5227 YGASEFDAGLFGISP

-5266 GIDPAA
+5266 GIDPVT

-5287 DYGSVL
+5287 DYGSFL

-5385 KAFSKG
+5385 KAFSDG

-5421 VVAGSAV
+5421 MVAGSAV

-5455 AGLRP
+5455 AGLRA

-5517 IKMVMAMRHGVL
+5517 IKMVMAMRHGAL
-5529 PRTLHVDEPS
+5529 PRTLHLEEPS
-5539 SHVDWAA
+5539 SHVDWTA
-5546 GEITLLTDN
+5546 GEITLLTGN
-5555 TEWPQPA
+5555 TEWPETA

-5581 VILEQAPAD
+5581 VILEQAPVN
-5590 ETDEDNSHIDES
+5590 ETDEDDSHPDET
-5602 NSRAVLIPLSAA
+5602 NSRSVLIPLSAA

-5620 AQAESLGSLLAS
+5620 AQAERLAGLLAS
-5632 DTELSHHDVALSL
+5632 DTELSHQDVALSL

-5669 LRAVAEQQSVG
+5669 LRAVAEQRTAGRVS
-5680 QVISGTAVAGGSRTA
+5680 SGTAVDGGGRTA

-5708 GRQLYEA
+5708 GRKLYET
-5715 YAVFAEA
+5715 YPVFADA
-5722 FDAVDAELPFGL
+5722 FDAVDAGLPFDL

-5742 AGLLDRTEYA
+5742 ADLLNRTEFA

-5816 GAMVSLQASEDEVLP
+5816 GAMVALQASEDEVLP
-5831 LLAGRETEAGIA
+5831 LLSGRESEVGIA

-5870 DRKVTRLR
+5870 DRKINRLR

-5895 RTVAESLAYGRPRLT
+5895 RTVAESLVYGRPQLT
-5910 VVSALTGDLADAD
+5910 LVSALTGDLADVD
-5923 DLMTADHWVR
+5923 EVMTAEHWVR
-5933 HVRHAVRFADA
+5933 HVRHAVRFVDA
-5944 VRRVEAEGATTWLEL
+5944 VRRVRAEGATKWLEL

-5966 ALARAEAHTGP
+5966 ALARAEVHADP

-5985 TLRRD
+5985 ALRKD
-5990 RDELA
+5990 RDEA
-5995 TLLTAVA
+5995 GTLLTAVA
-6002 ELYVRGTEPRWPA
+6002 ELYARGTDPRWPT
-6015 VFAGSGA
+6015 VFAGGGA
-6022 CRADLPT
+6022 RRVDLPT
-6029 YAFQRQRYWPGAPSA
+6029 YAFQRQRFWPDAPSA

-6060 LLGAEVTLAEGG
+6060 LLGAEVALAEGSG
-6072 GALLTGR
+6072 TLLTGR
-6079 LSLRTHPWLRDH
+6079 ISLRIHPWLRDH

-6108 LQAGLRAGRTRL
+6108 LQAGLRVGCGRLT
-6120 ADLTLE
+6120 DLTLE
-6126 TPLVLTEHG
+6126 TPLVLGEQH

-6150 RRTVSVHSRADSTD
+6150 RRTVSVHSRADSAD
-6164 GEVHA
+6164 GEAHA
-6169 GTGAGG
+6169 GTGG
-6175 WVRHAGGILDP
+6175 WVRHAGGFLDA
-6186 DPAAE
+6186 DHTEE
-6191 ADGLDGAGHFATWPP
+6191 ADRPADPSHFAIWPP
-6206 MEADSVPLHGFYDR
+6206 ENADAVPLHGFYDR
-6220 LADEGYTYGPVFQG
+6220 LADEGYAYGPVFQG

-6240 QGEDVYA
+6240 EGEDVYA
-6247 EVGLPAGQ
+6247 EVGLPADL
-6255 QEEAGRHGLHPA
+6255 EDEAGRHGLHPA

-6278 AGRATADGSGDA
+6278 ASRATADGSGDA
-6290 GARGGVRLPF
+6290 TAAGAVRLPF

-6319 SPVDEDTITLT
+6319 SPLDEETLT
-6330 VADFEGRD
+6330 LTLADSQGRD

-6350 SGDVPAPAADGA
+6350 SRDALAPAAEGP
-6362 AAPRDALFRVDWS
+6362 APRDALFRLDWS
-6375 ALPAPSGPL
+6375 ALPAPSGPRPL
-6384 SDRDARWAVVGPG
+6384 PDREAQWAVVGPE
-6397 IAGLGEA
+6397 IAGLDEA
-6404 PAGHYPDVT
+6404 PAGHYPDLS
-6413 ALAEAVAAGTPLPG
+6413 ALADAVAAGTPLPG
-6427 AVLVACGPSGTG
+6427 AVFVACGPTAIG
-6439 GAAPPL
+6439 GPGPLKDPHGPLAP
-6445 GADGTL
+6445 D
-6451 ASEAV
+6451 AV
-6456 DATRT
+6456 DTTRT
-6461 LLHHVLS
+6461 VLHHVLS
-6468 LVQDWLSDDR
+6468 LVQGWLADDR

-6521 RLVLLDLAPDAPD
+6521 RLVLLDLAPDAP
-6534 APDAPGATEA
+6534 GATEPVPVA
-6544 IAGAAGTSGADG
+6544 DADADADADSDSGAGD
-6556 RTDPAPALAS
+6556 RTDPAAALAS
-6566 GEPQLALRGDVVLVP
+6566 GEPQLALRGDAALVP

-6613 LALVGCPEVTGPL
+6613 LTLVGCPDVNAPL

-6670 GVTGLTPGDRVL
+6670 GVTGLTAGDRVL

-6691 LAVTDHRLLTRQPD
+6691 VAVTDHRLLTRQPD
-6705 DWSFTEAAAA
+6705 DWTFTEAAAA

-6767 PAKWGTLRAMGL
+6767 PAKWETLRAMGL

-6792 EAKFLRVTSGRGMDV
+6792 EAKFLRVTSGRGVDV

-6845 AEHEGVA
+6845 AEHQGVV
-6852 YQAFD
+6852 YRAFD

-6917 LPVDLARTRTP
+6917 LPVDLARTP
-6928 ADAGRTGASA
+6928 A
-6938 TAGHL
+6938 TAAAPG
-6943 FTAGHTEYAEG
+6943 TAGPAERPTDTEPAAAPAPAGHTR
-6954 PVTAGHTGE
+6954 E
-6963 AAHHGRPAA
+6963 AAHHVGAVA
-6972 HPRPHGTV
+6972 HSRPHGTV

-7012 GPDAL
+7012 GPDAP
-7017 GAAELTAELTGL
+7017 GAADLTAELTGL

-7043 NALAGVLAA
+7043 DALAGLLAA

-7079 DRVDRVLRP
+7079 ERVDRVLRP

-7154 WETDAGMAGTLGAA
+7154 WETDDGMAGTLGAA

-7210 LERRRAEP
+7210 LERRGAEP

-7233 AADTAGPA
+7233 AADPAGPA
-7241 SGTQDGG
+7241 SDTRDDGSG
-7248 SETRLSFT
+7248 TRLSFT

-7261 LPAEERERAALDLV
+7261 LPAEERQRAALDLV
-7275 RAHTAAVLGHSD
+7275 RTHTAAVLGHSD

-7354 LLAELDRLESVMA
+7354 LLAELDKLESVMA
-7367 EAHRAAGGAES
+7367 EAHRAADGAES
-7378 DGALDDKVTARLRDL
+7378 DAALGDKVTARLRDL

-7400 TDGTNGTTTAATGLE
+7400 RDGADGTDGTDGTTTTGTGLE

>member
-1 MSSEAENAK
+1 M
-10 ALENAIA
+10 A
-17 VVGMSCR
+17 VVGVSCR

-31 AAFWRLLTEGESAVT
+31 AAFWRLLTEGGSAVT
-46 ETPEDRRDALA
+46 ETPDSRRDTSA
-57 APDPAAPGTV
+57 ASGPATSGTV
-67 RRGAYLDRVD
+67 RRGGHLDHVD
-77 RFDPGFFAI
+77 RFDPGFFGI
-86 SPREATAMD
+86 SPREAAAMD

-136 SLARRLGPET
+136 TLARRLGPET

-197 GESELALA
+197 GESDLALA

-285 APLREAQEEVLRLAY
+285 APLREAQEDVLRLAY
-300 RQAAVHPADVQYV
+300 RQAAVNPADVQYV

-336 GARTDGTPLL
+336 GARPDGTPVL

-368 TVLSLS
+368 TVLALR
-374 HGRIPASLNFE
+374 HRRIPASLNFQ

-398 RVVTAPQPWPGRDG
+398 RVAAESQPWPDQDG

-426 NCHVVLEEWPTPASA
+426 NCHVVLEEWPAPAPA
-441 GTPDAGTPTA
+441 DAGTPHSVTPA
-451 HTEPGAATPEAS
+451 THAGSEAAEPGDTPS
-463 RLPLPWII
+463 PLPWIV

-481 QARRLLTRLETD
+481 QARRLLTRLEND
-493 PAADPADVA
+493 PDADPADIA

-515 AVVLGRHREEL
+515 AVVVGGHRDEL
-526 LRGLTALA
+526 LRGLTALV

-543 TGRAADTV
+543 TGVSQPTPTTPPTASDATAAP
-551 RAADTGRVAELPR
+551 AAPAR
-564 TAFLFAGQGSQRL
+564 TAFLFAGQGSQRP
-577 GMGRELYET
+577 GMGRELYDT
-586 YPVFAEAFDAVDR
+586 HPVFAAAFDAVDA
-599 ELPFSLRDVVFGRGQ
+599 ELPFPLREIVFGDEADVV
-614 DDTATAER
+614 
-622 LNRTEYTQPALFALE
+622 NRTEYTQPALFALE
-637 VALFRLAES
+637 VALYRLAES

-667 AGVWSLADACRVV
+667 AGLWSLADACRVV
-680 VARGRLMQA
+680 LARGRLMQA
-689 LPAGGAMA
+689 LPAGGAMV
-697 AVEAAEDEVLPLL
+697 AVEATEDEVLPLL
-710 NDQVGIAAVNGP
+710 NDQAGIAAVNGP
-722 RAVVVSGTAEAV
+722 RAVVVSGTAEALEQV
-734 EEVSAH
+734 GAH

-767 EFRAVLAGVSY
+767 EFRAVLAGLTY
-778 GQPTLPLVSD
+778 GQPTLPIVSD
-788 VTGRLATADELASP
+788 VTGRLATAEELASP
-802 DHWTQHVRRT
+802 DYWTQHVRQP

-820 TLEAQGARRFLELG
+820 TLEEQGARRFLELG

-839 TALAEQSLDD
+839 TALAEQSLQDD
-849 EEAFAVPAVRKDRS
+849 ETFAVPAVRKDRP
-863 EATAFFTALAA
+863 EATAFLAALAG

-884 TPLFAAHHPRRTP
+884 TPLFAVRRARPTA

-911 DAAAKPVTSDGA
+911 DAAADRTPTSVTS
-923 VASVA
+923 VTSVA
-928 APGIEDG
+928 APED
-935 TVAEAEDD
+935 AEDMTAAAAQD
-943 AEATSPLH
+943 IDDVVSPLH
-951 DGLAGLPP
+951 DDLAGLSP
-959 RDRQGALLELV
+959 RDRHGALLDLV
-970 RTHAASILDHDS
+970 RVHASTILDHES

-1008 LKTATDLPL
+1008 LKAATGLPL

-1027 PEAVAGYL
+1027 PDAVAGYL
-1035 DGQLSGAVASE
+1035 DGRLSGVAASE
-1046 AAPLAPTR
+1046 PLPSAPAH
-1054 VTDDPVVIV
+1054 VADDPVVIV

-1071 GVGSPDDLWRLVS
+1071 GVGSPEDLWGLVS
-1084 EGGDAIGDFP
+1084 GGGDAIGGFP
-1094 SDRGWDLDG
+1094 TDRGWDLDG

-1113 RVYVREGGFLHDAS
+1113 RVYVREGGFLHDAAS
-1127 EFDAGL
+1127 FDAGL

-1167 ALRGSRTGVFAGLVE
+1167 TLRGSRTGVFAGLVE
-1182 QGYGARLRDAA
+1182 QGYGACLRAAA

-1240 VQSLRSGECDLAL
+1240 VQALRSGECDLAL

-1314 VLAVVRGSA
+1314 VLAVVAGSA

-1348 LAGAGLR
+1348 LAGAGLAP
-1355 TADVDAVEAHGTGTP
+1355 ADVDAVEAHGTGTP

-1388 EQPLLLGSLKSN
+1388 EHPLLLGSLKSN

-1428 LHVDEPSSH
+1428 LHAEEPSSH

-1445 ELLTEECAWPETGR
+1445 ELLTEQRAWPETDR
-1459 SRRAGVSSF
+1459 ARRAGVSSF

-1483 PTEAVATDEAQA
+1483 DTAVAAQSTESDE
-1495 VPGVLPWVL
+1495 VSVLPWVL

-1513 QAERLAA
+1513 QAGNLAA
-1520 FVEAQ
+1520 FVEAH
-1525 PDLSLPHAALAL
+1525 PDLSLPGTARALV
-1537 ATTRTVLE
+1537 TTRTVLE
-1545 HRAVVLAADRDDL
+1545 QRAVVLAADRDGL
-1558 LRGLRALAEGADVPG
+1558 LRGLRALAEDGDAPG

-1594 QRLAMGQEL
+1594 QRLGMGREL
-1603 YDTYSVF
+1603 YDTYPVF
-1610 AEAFDAVDAEL
+1610 AEVFDAVDAEL
-1621 PFDLREVVFGED
+1621 PFGLREVVFGED
-1633 ADRLNRTEFAQPA
+1633 AERLNRTEFTQPA

-1678 AHVAGVWSLAD
+1678 AYVAGVWSLAD

-1712 VQASEDEVLPLL
+1712 LQASEDEVLPLL
-1724 GDEVGIA
+1724 GAEVGLA
-1731 AVNGPQAVVISGSA
+1731 AVNGPRAVVIAGTA
-1745 EAVEEIAGHFRDRDR
+1745 EAAEKIAAHFRGEGRR
-1760 KVTPLRVSHAFHS
+1760 VTALRVSHAFHS
-1773 PLMDPMLDDFRAV
+1773 PLMEPMLDDFRAV
-1786 AETLTYREPHL
+1786 AETLTFGEPRL
-1797 ALVSTLTGTTAEPA
+1797 ALVSALTGTTAEPA
-1811 RLMTP
+1811 QLMTP

-1834 TLAGQGVS
+1834 TLAGQGVA
-1842 RFVELGPDGTL
+1842 RFVEIGPDGTL

-1859 CLDVDADGPLLVPS
+1859 CLDGEGDVPLLQPA

-1879 EAEAVLAAVA
+1879 EAETVLAAVA
-1889 GLFTR
+1889 ALFACGDDVDWRAVVARTGTR
-1894 GGDAEW
+1894 SVE
-1900 AEVFAGTGA
+1900 
-1909 RPVDLPT
+1909 LPT
-1916 YAFQRKSYWPTKAGE
+1916 YAFQRKTYWPTKARE

-1940 GLSAAG
+1940 GLSAAD

-1959 EGVVFTGLL
+1959 DRVVLTGVL

-1973 PWLRDHVVSGAV
+1973 PWLRDHVVSGVA
-1985 LFPGTGFLEMV
+1985 LFPGTGFLELV
-1996 LRGADQVGC
+1996 LRGAEQVGC
-2005 DRVEELTIAVPLALP
+2005 DRVEELTISVPLALP
-2020 EHGGVR
+2020 EHGGAR
-2026 VQLLV
+2026 VQVLV
-2031 NGPDESGRR
+2031 DGPDDSGRR
-2040 GVSVFSRPGEAT
+2040 GVGVFSRADGAA
-2052 EDEPWTLNATGVV
+2052 EDEAWTLHATGVV
-2065 SGGTAAEGPD
+2065 SDRTETPYPD
-2075 RAFDPD
+2075 RSLDAGFT
-2081 LGVWPPRGAVAE
+2081 VWPPRDAVAE
-2093 PVEGAYA
+2093 PVGGAYEA
-2100 GLAGLG
+2100 LAGLG
-2106 LSYGPV
+2106 LSYGPA

-2121 RGEEIFAEVALPEA
+2121 RGDEVFAEVALPEA
-2135 HEELADRFG
+2135 PGAPADRFG
-2144 MHPALLDSVLHAVL
+2144 MHPALLDAVLHAVL
-2158 RGTFGAENA
+2158 LGTFGAESS

-2174 RGVSL
+2174 SGVSL
-2179 RASGA
+2179 WAAGA
-2184 RALRVRVAPA
+2184 RELRVRVAPA
-2194 GPDAVTLEL
+2194 GPDAVTLDL
-2203 ADPTGA
+2203 ADTAGT
-2209 AVALVDSLVLREATS
+2209 AVASVDSLVLRE
-2224 GVAPADAGRDG
+2224 VAGGIASVDGGRDG

-2240 WMRIPAAPGSVPEVH
+2240 WVRIPAATGPAPQVR
-2255 TGLPEPTGAAAGDVL
+2255 TGLPEPGEAVAGDVL
-2270 VRIERPDGS
+2270 VRFDRPAGD
-2279 QPAAAHAVTR
+2279 QPAAAHSVART
-2289 AALDLVRAWLAEE
+2289 ALETVRVWLAEE
-2302 RRFEGG
+2302 RFEGA

-2316 AVAWDGGAADPV
+2316 AVAWDGGVADPA
-2328 LSAVWGLLRSARA
+2328 LSAVWGLVRAARA

-2349 VDVDGADESW
+2349 VDVDGTEESW
-2359 AVVGGALAS
+2359 AVVAAALTS
-2368 GEPEAA
+2368 GEPEVA

-2388 VSGAGLAAPAGESAW
+2388 VSGGVLAVPAGESGW
-2403 RLDVV
+2403 RLDIV
-2408 EKGTLEGLALRAVP
+2408 EKGTLEGLALRGV
-2422 SVELADQQVRIAVR
+2422 SSEELADQQVRIAVR

-2455 ARDFGLEGAG
+2455 AKDFGLEGSG

-2484 GMFSGSF
+2484 GMFSGAF
-2491 GPVAVADARKVAR
+2491 GPVAVADARTVAR
-2504 IPEGWSFAQ
+2504 VPEGWSFAE
-2513 AASAPVVFL
+2513 AASVPVVFL
-2522 TAYYALTELGGVR
+2522 TAYYALADLGSVR

-2566 TASAGKWDTLRTLG
+2566 TASAGKWDALRGLG
-2580 LDEAHIASSRDTDF
+2580 LDEGHIASSRDTEF
-2594 EAAFLAATGGRGMDV
+2594 ESAFLAATGGRGVDV

-2632 LEMGKTDVRDPDA
+2632 LEMGKTDVRDPQT
-2645 VAAEHAGVVYQAFD
+2645 VAAEHAGVMYRAFD

-2671 LAELVVLFEAGVLEP
+2671 LAELVALFESGVLKP
-2686 LPVTC
+2686 LPLTC

-2716 VPAPLDPEGTV
+2716 VPVPLDPDRTV

-2738 LVARRL
+2738 LVARHL
-2744 VTGHGVRHLLL
+2744 VTEHGVRHLLL
-2755 ASRRGLEAP
+2755 ASRRGPDAP
-2764 GAPELVAELQ
+2764 GAGELLAELTA
-2774 DLGAEVEVAAVDVAE
+2774 LGAEVDVVAVDVAD

-2795 VLATVPDGHPLT
+2795 ALDGHELT

-2824 TGERLAKVLRPKV
+2824 TEERLAAVMRPKA
-2837 DAVAHLDELTRDADL
+2837 DAVTHLHELTRDADL

-2886 RRTAGLPAMSLGWG
+2886 RRKEGLPVVSLGWG
-2900 PWAPGAGMTADLGEG
+2900 PWAPGAGMTAELSEA

-2921 RGGMV
+2921 REGMR
-2926 PLAPDRGLGLLD
+2926 PLAPERGLSLLD
-2938 AVLQQGAGLERAAVL
+2938 AALEQGPGLERAAVL
-2953 PVDLDLAGLRRRA
+2953 PIDLDLAGLRRRP

-2978 RIRARRRA
+2978 RVRARRKA
-2986 EAGIG
+2986 EAGTG
-2991 NGAQRQDLKAQL
+2991 SGTRHQDLKAQL
-3003 TAASPA
+3003 AAIPSA
-3009 DRERL
+3009 DRDRL
-3014 VSQLV
+3014 VSDLV

-3027 GHASAADIEVD
+3027 GHASTADIEVD

-3067 ATLIFDYPTPT
+3067 ATLIFDYPTPA
-3078 ALIRHIGSELLGG
+3078 ALIRYIGTELVGG
-3091 EEQAVVDVLPAPAS
+3091 DEQAATAALPALTS
-3105 VTDDPVVIVGMAC
+3105 VGDDPVVIVGMAC

-3131 RLVSEGGDAIG
+3131 GLVSGGGDAIG
-3142 AFPGD
+3142 GFPSD

-3159 PGTVGRTYVR
+3159 PGTPGRTYVR

-3174 YGAPEFDAGLFGISP
+3174 YDAALFDSSLFGISP

-3226 VFAGAMAQDYGS
+3226 VFAGAMAQDYSS

-3290 AAQALRS
+3290 AVQALRS

-3428 QALLATYGQDREQPL
+3428 QALLATYGQDREHPL

-3479 LHVDEP
+3479 LHAEEP
-3485 SSHVDWTAGEIE
+3485 SSHVDWTAGSVE
-3497 LLAEER
+3497 LLTEER
-3503 AWPETGRSRRA
+3503 AWPETDRARRA

-3530 EQAPPT
+3530 EQAPDTAASPE
-3536 EAVATDEAHA
+3536 EAGEGTAS
-3546 IPRVLPW
+3546 VLPW

-3560 GLPAQAERLAA
+3560 GLPDQAGNLAG
-3571 FVEAQPDLSL
+3571 FLEAHPDLSL
-3581 SEAAVALATTRTVL
+3581 PGTARALVTTRTVL

-3608 LLNALRAVAEGRTE
+3608 LLQALRALAEGRTE
-3622 PHVIRNSAQ
+3622 PNVIRNSAQ
-3631 TGGRTAFL
+3631 TNGRTAFL

-3647 LRMGRELY
+3647 LGMGRELY
-3655 DTYSVFAEAFD
+3655 DSYPVFAEAFD
-3666 AVDAELPFDLREVVF
+3666 AVDAELPFSLREVVF
-3681 GEDADR
+3681 GEDAER
-3687 LNRTEFAQPAL
+3687 LNRTEFTQPAL

-3723 IGEIAAAHVAGVWS
+3723 IGEIAAAHVAGLWS

-3756 SGGAMVAVQASEDEV
+3756 SGGAMVALQATEDEV

-3782 AVNGPQAVVISGSAE
+3782 AVNGPQSVVVSGAAE
-3797 AVEEIA
+3797 AVEGIA
-3803 DGFRA
+3803 EGFRGR
-3808 QGRKVTALRVSHAF
+3808 GRKVTALRVSHAF
-3822 HSPLMDPVLE
+3822 HSPLMEPVLE
-3832 DFRAV
+3832 DFRVV
-3837 AGSLSY
+3837 AEGLSY
-3843 GQPRIPVVST
+3843 GRPRVPIVST
-3853 VTGAA
+3853 VTGEVATV
-3858 ASAEE
+3858 EE

-3873 VRRPV
+3873 VRWPV
-3878 RFADAVRCLVGQ
+3878 RFAGAVRRLDEQ
-3890 GVSRFVEVGADGT
+3890 GVSRFVELGADGT

-3908 QGSLEGDADG
+3908 QGVLDSEDRGL
-3918 RLLTPTLRKDRS
+3918 LLTPALRKDRA
-3930 ETHSILSAA
+3930 EAHSLLSTAG
-3939 VELFVRGATLNWTAV
+3939 ELFARGTALDWSAV
-3954 FARPTAAATLV
+3954 FTGTAAAATPV
-3965 DLPTYAFQRRRFW
+3965 DLPTYVFQRRRFW
-3978 PGASALFT
+3978 PAASAQHT

-4014 LLTGRLSLVAQE
+4014 LLTGRLSCSVQE

-4041 TGFLELALRAGEQAG
+4041 TGFLELGLRAGELAG
-4056 CDGVEDLTIAA
+4056 CDRVEDLTVAV

-4093 LEIHSRPEDLPE
+4093 LEIHSRLEELPDDL
-4105 DVPWTLHA
+4105 PWTLHA
-4113 TGTLTVLPDVPSAEG
+4113 TGVLAALAEAPSAASPG
-4128 FDFGVWPPRGAVAES
+4128 FAVWPPRDAVPEP

-4161 FRGLRGVWRRGEEV
+4161 FQGLRGVWRRGDEI
-4175 FAEVALPEEQESV
+4175 FADVALPEGHEEG

-4211 FGDGRARLPFSWS
+4211 FGEGRARLPFSWS
-4224 GVSWWASGARA
+4224 GVSLWASGARA
-4235 LRVRMEVL
+4235 VRVRMVVL

-4267 LRAPSGDLLTADSG
+4267 LREASGELANADTR
-4281 HVDHLFQTDWTP
+4281 HVDSLFQTDWAP
-4293 VLLEPSKEDPAH
+4293 VPLDPSVAGPTYARA
-4305 PSDLPSE
+4305 LPVG
-4312 LPDKAVEPGTDVLV
+4312 LPDAAVEPGTDVLV
-4326 RVQRPTGGPA
+4326 RVRRPVGGA
-4336 DAARESTAAVL
+4336 VEAAHEVTAQVL
-4347 AHVQAWLEEER
+4347 AQVQAWLAEER
-4358 FDGARLVFVTE
+4358 FEGARLVLVTE
-4369 GAVAVDESS
+4369 GAVTIDASS
-4378 PDPALAAVWGLVR
+4378 ADPALAAVWGLVR

-4397 ADRFALLDLDG
+4397 PDRFALLDVEG
-4408 TDESWSQVP
+4408 TDASWTLVS
-4417 AALAAGEPELAMRVG
+4417 AALASGEPELALRG
-4432 AAYAPRLV
+4432 GTAYAPRLV
-4440 RAATA
+4440 RAASGG
-4445 PALTVPE
+4445 ALTVPA

-4459 DVVEKGTLEGLA
+4459 DIAEKGTLEGLA
-4471 LRAVPSED
+4471 LRGVASVE
-4479 LAAQHIRVT
+4479 LADQQVRIA

-4496 RDVLNALGMY
+4496 RDVLNTLGMY
-4506 PGDARDFGLEGAGVV
+4506 PGDAKDFGLEGAGVV

-4536 VFGMFSGSFGP
+4536 VMGLFSGSFGP

-4553 RKVARIPEGW
+4553 RKVARVPEGW
-4563 SFAQAASAPVVF
+4563 SFAEAASVPVVF
-4575 LTAYYALTEL
+4575 LTAYYALADL
-4585 GGVRP
+4585 GAVRP

-4628 TLRTLGLDEVHIASS
+4628 ALRGLGLDEGHIASS
-4643 RDTDFEAAFLAATAG
+4643 RDTEFESAFLAATGG
-4658 RGMDVVLDSLAG
+4658 RGVDVVLDSLAG

-4684 RFLEMGKTDI
+4684 RFLEMGKTDV
-4694 RDPDAVAAEHAGVV
+4694 RDPQTVAAEHAGVM
-4708 YQAFDLM
+4708 YRAFDLM

-4722 GRMLAELVVLFEAG
+4722 GRMLAELVALFESG
-4736 VLEPLPVTCWDVRR
+4736 VLKPLPVTCWDVRR

-4765 KVVLTVPAPLDP
+4765 KVVLTVPASLDP
-4777 EGTVLVTGGT
+4777 DRTVLVTGGT
-4787 GGLGALVARRLVTG
+4787 GGLGALVARHLVTE

-4810 SRRGLEAPGAPE
+4810 GRRGLDAPGARE
-4822 LVAGLQ
+4822 LVAELGG
-4828 DLGAEVE
+4828 LGASVE
-4835 VAALDVADRDQLAAA
+4835 VAALDVADRDQLAAVLEGHA
-4850 LAGVPAAHPLT
+4850 LT
-4861 AVIHTAGVLDDGVVA
+4861 AVVHAAGVLDDGVVSA
-4876 SLTPDRLAHV
+4876 LTPERFATV
-4886 MRPKSD
+4886 MRPKAD
-4892 AVAHLDE
+4892 AVTHLHE

-4938 TTRRSAG
+4938 ARRRSAG
-4945 LPVVSLAW
+4945 LPATALAW
-4953 GPWAP
+4953 GPWVP

-4967 EADLRRLARSGML
+4967 EADQRRLTRNGML
-4980 PLSPERGLGLL
+4980 PLTPAQGLGLL
-4991 DTVLELGAGLARA
+4991 DTVMDLGMGLERPC
-5004 AVLPVA
+5004 VLPVH
-5010 MDITAL
+5010 MDIAAL
-5016 RRRAPEDVSPL
+5016 RRRAPEDVAPL

-5033 SHGRRRA
+5033 GHGRRKA
-5040 GTGAGGEATS
+5040 GIGTAGEATT
-5050 LRQQLLGLPAVER
+5050 LRQQLLALPAGER
-5063 ERFLRGFVSAQAASV
+5063 GRFLRGFVSTQAASV
-5078 LGHGSTR
+5078 LGHGSTQQ
-5085 EVEAEH
+5085 VDADH

-5103 VELRNRLNAATGMRL
+5103 VELRNRLNAATGTRF

-5130 DVARFV
+5130 DVARH
-5136 LTELVEDSGPG
+5136 LLSELSDERE
-5147 TVDAT
+5147 TVDMAPA
-5152 LPVPTSVTDDP
+5152 LPALTSVGDDP

-5176 VGSPEDLWRLV
+5176 VGSPEDLWGLV
-5187 SEGGDAIGG
+5187 SGGGDAIGG
-5196 FPGDRGWDLDGL
+5196 FPSDRGWDLDGL

-5227 YDAALFDSTLFGISP
+5227 YDAALFDSSLFGISP

-5266 GIDPAA
+5266 GIDPAT

-5287 DYGSVL
+5287 DYGSFL
-5293 RSGELD
+5293 RLGELD
-5299 SGGYLM
+5299 AGGYLM

-5333 CSSSLVALHLAAQAL
+5333 CSSSLVALHLAVQAL

-5385 KAFSKG
+5385 KAFSDG

-5414 NGHRVLA
+5414 NGHDVLA

-5489 QDREQPLLLGSLK
+5489 QDREHPLLLGSLK

-5529 PRTLHVDEPS
+5529 PRTLHAEEPS
-5539 SHVDWAA
+5539 SHVDWTA
-5546 GEITLLTDN
+5546 GDIELLA
-5555 TEWPQPA
+5555 EERAWPETGRA
-5562 DRPRRAGVS
+5562 RRAGVS

-5581 VILEQAPAD
+5581 VILEQAPDTAVAAQSTEND
-5590 ETDEDNSHIDES
+5590 ETS
-5602 NSRAVLIPLSAA
+5602 VLPWVLSAA
-5614 EPAALR
+5614 GGGLP
-5620 AQAESLGSLLAS
+5620 AQAGNLAAFVGAHP
-5632 DTELSHHDVALSL
+5632 DLSL
-5645 ATTRSA
+5645 PGTARALVTTRTA
-5651 LEHRAAVVAAD
+5651 LEHRAVVLAAD
-5662 RQQALAG
+5662 RDELLQAL
-5669 LRAVAEQQSVG
+5669 RALAEG
-5680 QVISGTAVAGGSRTA
+5680 RTEPNVIRNSAQTNGRTA

-5708 GRQLYEA
+5708 GRELYDT
-5715 YAVFAEA
+5715 YPVFADA
-5722 FDAVDAELPFGL
+5722 FDAVDAELPFRL
-5734 REVVFGDD
+5734 REVVFGDEAD
-5742 AGLLDRTEYA
+5742 VLNRTEYA

-5769 WGVRPDVLLGHSVGE
+5769 WGVRPDVVLGHSIGE

-5802 VAARGRLMQALPAG
+5802 VVARGRLMQALPAG
-5816 GAMVSLQASEDEVLP
+5816 GAMVSLEASEDEVLP
-5831 LLAGRETEAGIA
+5831 LLAGRESEAGIA
-5843 AVNGAEATVVAGT
+5843 AVNGPEATVVAGT
-5856 EAAVEEIAA
+5856 EAAVEAIAA

-5870 DRKVTRLR
+5870 DRKATRLR

-5895 RTVAESLAYGRPRLT
+5895 RTVAEGLAYARPQLT

-5923 DLMTADHWVR
+5923 DLMTPDYWVR
-5933 HVRHAVRFADA
+5933 HVRHAVRFAAA
-5944 VRRVEAEGATTWLEL
+5944 VGRVSTEGASCWLEL

-5966 ALARAEAHTGP
+5966 ALAREVVHADP
-5977 AEQALLVP
+5977 AEEILLVP
-5985 TLRRD
+5985 ALRKD
-5990 RDELA
+5990 RDERA
-5995 TLLTAVA
+5995 ALLTALA
-6002 ELYVRGTEPRWPA
+6002 ELYVRGAEPRWPA
-6015 VFAGSGA
+6015 VFEGGDAF
-6022 CRADLPT
+6022 RAELPT
-6029 YAFQRQRYWPGAPSA
+6029 YAFQRQRFWPDAPGA
-6044 TAGDAAGLG
+6044 TAGDATGLG
-6053 LTAAGHP
+6053 LTFAGHP
-6060 LLGAEVTLAEGG
+6060 LLGAEVALAEGG

-6079 LSLRTHPWLRDH
+6079 LSLTTHPWLRDH
-6091 AVAGTV
+6091 AVGGTV

-6108 LQAGLRAGRTRL
+6108 FQAGLRVGCVRL

-6135 AVRIQVAVGGPDESG
+6135 AVRIQVAVGGPDASG
-6150 RRTVSVHSRADSTD
+6150 RRTVSVHSRADSAEAT
-6164 GEVHA
+6164 
-6169 GTGAGG
+6169 AGG
-6175 WVRHAGGILDP
+6175 WVRHAGGVLD
-6186 DPAAE
+6186 
-6191 ADGLDGAGHFATWPP
+6191 ADVTDETDGAGPFEDWPP
-6206 MEADSVPLHGFYDR
+6206 TAATPVPLHGFYDR
-6220 LADEGYTYGPVFQG
+6220 LADEGYAYGPVFQG

-6247 EVGLPAGQ
+6247 EVGLPAGRQ
-6255 QEEAGRHGLHPA
+6255 QDEAGRHGLHPA

-6278 AGRATADGSGDA
+6278 AGRAPTDASGEAPAD
-6290 GARGGVRLPF
+6290 GGVRLPF
-6300 SWSGASL
+6300 AWSGASL

-6319 SPVDEDTITLT
+6319 APVDEDTITLA
-6330 VADFEGRD
+6330 VADAEGRS

-6350 SGDVPAPAADGA
+6350 SGEALAPAAGPSARQDT
-6362 AAPRDALFRVDWS
+6362 LFRVDWS

-6384 SDRDARWAVVGPG
+6384 PDQDGRWAVVGPE
-6397 IAGLGEA
+6397 IAGLPDA
-6404 PAGHYPDVT
+6404 PAGHYADVT
-6413 ALAEAVAAGTPLPG
+6413 ALAEAVAAGTPTPG
-6427 AVLVACGPSGTG
+6427 AVLVACDPSATGTP
-6439 GAAPPL
+6439 ALPASTVDVTKAVL
-6445 GADGTL
+6445 HDVL
-6451 ASEAV
+6451 A
-6456 DATRT
+6456 
-6461 LLHHVLS
+6461 
-6468 LVQDWLSDDR
+6468 LVQNWLADDR
-6478 FGAARLVLVTRGA
+6478 LGAARLVLVTRGA

-6521 RLVLLDLAPDAPD
+6521 RLVLLDLAPDTPVAPD
-6534 APDAPGATEA
+6534 HVAAAARQESSDAGSTDRPA
-6544 IAGAAGTSGADG
+6544 
-6556 RTDPAPALAS
+6556 DPAPALAS
-6566 GEPQLALRGDVVLVP
+6566 GEPQLALRAGVVLVP

-6586 GTGGALLP
+6586 DTGGALLP
-6594 PPGEPVWRLDV
+6594 PSGESVWRLDV

-6626 APGEVRVAMRATGV
+6626 APREVRVAMRATGV

-6670 GVTGLTPGDRVL
+6670 GVTGLAPGDRVL

-6691 LAVTDHRLLTRQPD
+6691 VAVTDHRLLTRQPD

-6767 PAKWGTLRAMGL
+6767 PAKWDTLRAMGL

-6792 EAKFLRVTSGRGMDV
+6792 EEKFLRVTEGRGMDV

-6827 GRFIEMG
+6827 GRFVEMG
-6834 KTDLRDAQTVA
+6834 KTDLRDAPTVA
-6845 AEHEGVA
+6845 AEHPGVV
-6852 YQAFD
+6852 YRAFD
-6857 LRDVDPDHTAEML
+6857 LRDVDPDHTAAML

-6895 PEAFRHLSQA
+6895 PEAFRYLSQA

-6917 LPVDLARTRTP
+6917 LPVDLA
-6928 ADAGRTGASA
+6928 
-6938 TAGHL
+6938 
-6943 FTAGHTEYAEG
+6943 HT
-6954 PVTAGHTGE
+6954 VQD
-6963 AAHHGRPAA
+6963 A
-6972 HPRPHGTV
+6972 HPVHTAEHTRDGRAPHRPHGTV
-6980 LITGGT
+6980 LVTGGT

-7012 GPDAL
+7012 GPDAP
-7017 GAAELTAELTGL
+7017 GAAGLAAELTGL
-7029 GATVTVTACDIADR
+7029 GATVTVAACDMADR
-7043 NALAGVLAA
+7043 DALAGLLAE

-7064 AAGILDDGILDAMTP
+7064 AAGILDDGILDALTSE
-7079 DRVDRVLRP
+7079 RVDRVLRP

-7095 LHELTRDLPLSAFVL
+7095 LHELTYDLPLSAFVL

-7124 NYAAANAFLDTLA
+7124 NYAAANAFLDALA
-7137 QHRRAQGL
+7137 QHRRARGL

-7154 WETDAGMAGTLGAA
+7154 WDTDDGMAGTLGAA

-7180 LPAEEGLALFD
+7180 LPADEGLALFD

-7205 LDLAG
+7205 LDPAG
-7210 LERRRAEP
+7210 PERRGTEP

-7233 AADTAGPA
+7233 AADTTGTPA
-7241 SGTQDGG
+7241 DGQDDGHGTPV
-7248 SETRLSFT
+7248 SFT
-7256 EQLRP
+7256 ERLRP

-7275 RAHTAAVLGHSD
+7275 RTHTAAVLGHSD

-7324 TLIFSYP
+7324 TLVFSYP

-7336 ARHLLDQCAPQ
+7336 ARHLLDRCAPQ

-7367 EAHRAAGGAES
+7367 GTHPAADGTDDAE
-7378 DGALDDKVTARLRDL
+7378 LNDKVTARLREL
-7393 LTRWTGG
+7393 LTRWTSSTGDTGG
-7400 TDGTNGTTTAATGLE
+7400 TGGTGGTTTAVTGLE

>member
-1 MSSEAENAK
+1 
-10 ALENAIA
+10 
-17 VVGMSCR
+17 
-24 FPQAPDP
+24 
-31 AAFWRLLTEGESAVT
+31 
-46 ETPEDRRDALA
+46 
-57 APDPAAPGTV
+57 
-67 RRGAYLDRVD
+67 
-77 RFDPGFFAI
+77 
-86 SPREATAMD
+86 
-95 PQQRL
+95 
-100 VLELGWEALEEAAVV
+100 
-115 PARLRGSRTGVFV
+115 
-128 GAIWDDYA
+128 
-136 SLARRLGPET
+136 
-146 VGRYTLSGLN
+146 
-156 RGIIANRLSYVLGLR
+156 
-171 GPSLTVDAGQS
+171 
-182 SSLVAVHLACESLRR
+182 
-197 GESELALA
+197 
-205 GGVNLTLAPDSALAS
+205 
-220 AGFGALSPDGHCYT
+220 
-234 FDARANGYVRGEG
+234 
-247 GALVLLKPLARALA
+247 
-261 DGDRIH
+261 
-267 CVIRG
+267 
-272 SATNNDGGGDGLT
+272 
-285 APLREAQEEVLRLAY
+285 
-300 RQAAVHPADVQYV
+300 
-313 ELHGTGTR
+313 
-321 LGDPIEAAALGTVVG
+321 
-336 GARTDGTPLL
+336 
-346 VGSVKTNIGHL
+346 
-357 EGAAGVAGLVK
+357 
-368 TVLSLS
+368 
-374 HGRIPASLNFE
+374 
-385 KPNPAIPLDALNL
+385 
-398 RVVTAPQPWPGRDG
+398 
-412 PRRAG
+412 
-417 VSSFGMGGT
+417 
-426 NCHVVLEEWPTPASA
+426 
-441 GTPDAGTPTA
+441 
-451 HTEPGAATPEAS
+451 
-463 RLPLPWII
+463 
-471 SARTRKALRG
+471 
-481 QARRLLTRLETD
+481 
-493 PAADPADVA
+493 
-502 YSLAETRTRFEHR
+502 
-515 AVVLGRHREEL
+515 
-526 LRGLTALA
+526 
-534 AGTPSNDVV
+534 
-543 TGRAADTV
+543 
-551 RAADTGRVAELPR
+551 
-564 TAFLFAGQGSQRL
+564 
-577 GMGRELYET
+577 
-586 YPVFAEAFDAVDR
+586 
-599 ELPFSLRDVVFGRGQ
+599 
-614 DDTATAER
+614 
-622 LNRTEYTQPALFALE
+622 
-637 VALFRLAES
+637 
-646 FGVRPD
+646 
-652 VVLGHSVGEIAAAHV
+652 
-667 AGVWSLADACRVV
+667 
-680 VARGRLMQA
+680 
-689 LPAGGAMA
+689 
-697 AVEAAEDEVLPLL
+697 
-710 NDQVGIAAVNGP
+710 
-722 RAVVVSGTAEAV
+722 
-734 EEVSAH
+734 
-740 FRARDRKVTALRVS
+740 
-754 HAFHS
+754 
-759 PLMEPMLD
+759 
-767 EFRAVLAGVSY
+767 
-778 GQPTLPLVSD
+778 
-788 VTGRLATADELASP
+788 
-802 DHWTQHVRRT
+802 
-812 VRFADGIR
+812 
-820 TLEAQGARRFLELG
+820 
-834 PDGTL
+834 
-839 TALAEQSLDD
+839 
-849 EEAFAVPAVRKDRS
+849 
-863 EATAFFTALAA
+863 
-874 LHTRGLPVDW
+874 
-884 TPLFAAHHPRRTP
+884 
-897 LPTYAFQRRRYWLP
+897 
-911 DAAAKPVTSDGA
+911 
-923 VASVA
+923 
-928 APGIEDG
+928 
-935 TVAEAEDD
+935 
-943 AEATSPLH
+943 
-951 DGLAGLPP
+951 
-959 RDRQGALLELV
+959 
-970 RTHAASILDHDS
+970 
-982 ADQVEPRRTFKDL
+982 
-995 GFDSLTSV
+995 
-1003 DLRNR
+1003 
-1008 LKTATDLPL
+1008 
-1017 PASLLFDFPT
+1017 
-1027 PEAVAGYL
+1027 
-1035 DGQLSGAVASE
+1035 
-1046 AAPLAPTR
+1046 
-1054 VTDDPVVIV
+1054 
-1063 GMACRFPG
+1063 
-1071 GVGSPDDLWRLVS
+1071 
-1084 EGGDAIGDFP
+1084 
-1094 SDRGWDLDG
+1094 
-1103 LYDAEPGTPG
+1103 
-1113 RVYVREGGFLHDAS
+1113 
-1127 EFDAGL
+1127 
-1133 FGISPREALAMDP
+1133 
-1146 QQRLLLETS
+1146 
-1155 WEVLERAGIDPA
+1155 
-1167 ALRGSRTGVFAGLVE
+1167 
-1182 QGYGARLRDAA
+1182 
-1193 EESDG
+1193 
-1198 YVLTGTTL
+1198 
-1206 SVASGRI
+1206 
-1213 AYTFGFEG
+1213 
-1221 PAVTVDT
+1221 
-1228 ACSSSLVALHLA
+1228 CSSSLVALHLA
-1240 VQSLRSGECDLAL
+1240 AQALRSGECDLAL

-1314 VLAVVRGSA
+1314 VLAVVAGSA

-1355 TADVDAVEAHGTGTP
+1355 PADVDAVEAHGTGTP

-1477 ILEQAP
+1477 ILEEAP
-1483 PTEAVATDEAQA
+1483 PTEAIAADEAQV
-1495 VPGVLPWVL
+1495 VPGVVPWVV

-1513 QAERLAA
+1513 QAEKLAA

-1537 ATTRTVLE
+1537 ATTRTALE
-1545 HRAVVLAADRDDL
+1545 HRAVVLAAGRDDL
-1558 LRGLRALAEGADVPG
+1558 LRGLHALAEGADAPG
-1573 LIRGGQTRAGKTALL
+1573 LIRGTQTRAGKTALL

-1594 QRLAMGQEL
+1594 QRLAMGREL
-1603 YDTYSVF
+1603 YETYPVF
-1610 AEAFDAVDAEL
+1610 ADAFDAVDAEL
-1621 PFDLREVVFGED
+1621 PFGLREVVFGED
-1633 ADRLNRTEFAQPA
+1633 AERLNRTEFAQPA

-1712 VQASEDEVLPLL
+1712 LQATEDEILPLL
-1724 GDEVGIA
+1724 DDEVGVA
-1731 AVNGPQAVVISGSA
+1731 AVNGPRAVVIAGA
-1745 EAVEEIAGHFRDRDR
+1745 AHAVEKVAAHFRAQERR
-1760 KVTPLRVSHAFHS
+1760 ATALRVSHAFHS

-1797 ALVSTLTGTTAEPA
+1797 ALVSTLTGTAAEPA
-1811 RLMTP
+1811 QLMTP

-1824 QAVRYGDAVR
+1824 QTVRYGDAVR

-1859 CLDVDADGPLLVPS
+1859 CLDMEADGPLLVPS

-1894 GGDAEW
+1894 GGDVEW
-1900 AEVFAGTGA
+1900 SEVFAGTGA

-1940 GLSAAG
+1940 GLSAAD

-1968 SLRSH
+1968 SLRSQ

-2040 GVSVFSRPGEAT
+2040 GVSVFSRPGGAT
-2052 EDEPWTLNATGVV
+2052 EDEAWTLNATGVV
-2065 SGGTAAEGPD
+2065 SGGTAAAGPD
-2075 RAFDPD
+2075 RAFERD

-2093 PVEGAYA
+2093 PVEGAYE

-2121 RGEEIFAEVALPEA
+2121 RGDEVFAEVALPEA

-2174 RGVSL
+2174 SGVSL
-2179 RASGA
+2179 WASGA

-2203 ADPTGA
+2203 ADTAGA
-2209 AVALVDSLVLREATS
+2209 AVASVDSLVLREAPS
-2224 GVAPADAGRDG
+2224 GVAPADGGRDG

-2240 WMRIPAAPGSVPEVH
+2240 WVRIPAAPGPVPEVH
-2255 TGLPEPTGAAAGDVL
+2255 TGLPEPTGAAAGDLL

-2279 QPAAAHAVTR
+2279 QPSAAHAVTR
-2289 AALDLVRAWLAEE
+2289 TALDLVRAWLAEE
-2302 RRFEGG
+2302 RFGGG

-2328 LSAVWGLLRSARA
+2328 LSAVWGLVRSARA
-2341 ENPGRFVL
+2341 ENPGRLVL

-2388 VSGAGLAAPAGESAW
+2388 VSDAGLAVPAGDSSW

-2408 EKGTLEGLALRAVP
+2408 EKGTLEGLALCAVP
-2422 SVELADQQVRIAVR
+2422 SVELAEQQVRIAVR

-2484 GMFSGSF
+2484 GMFSGAF
-2491 GPVAVADARKVAR
+2491 GPVAVADARTVAR
-2504 IPEGWSFAQ
+2504 IPRGWTFAQ
-2513 AASAPVVFL
+2513 AASAPIVFL
-2522 TAYYALTELGGVR
+2522 TAYYALTELGVVR

-2553 VQLARH
+2553 VQLARY

-2566 TASAGKWDTLRTLG
+2566 TASAGKWDTLRELG
-2580 LDEAHIASSRDTDF
+2580 LDATHIASSRDTDF
-2594 EAAFLAATGGRGMDV
+2594 ETAFLAATGGRGMDV

-2632 LEMGKTDVRDPDA
+2632 LEMGKTDIRDPEA
-2645 VAAEHAGVVYQAFD
+2645 VAARHAGVVYQAFD
-2659 LMDVEPERIGRM
+2659 LMDVDPERIGRM
-2671 LAELVVLFEAGVLEP
+2671 LAELVALFEADVLRP

-2691 WDVRRAPEAFRY
+2691 WDVCRAPEAFRY

-2716 VPAPLDPEGTV
+2716 VPAPLDRDGTV

-2744 VTGHGVRHLLL
+2744 VTGHGVRRLLL

-2764 GAPELVAELQ
+2764 GASELVDELTE
-2774 DLGAEVEVAAVDVAE
+2774 LGAEVEVAAVDVAE

-2824 TGERLAKVLRPKV
+2824 TGERLARVLRPKV
-2837 DAVAHLDELTRDADL
+2837 DAVAHLHELTREADL

-2900 PWAPGAGMTADLGEG
+2900 PWAPGAGMTADLSEA

-2926 PLAPDRGLGLLD
+2926 PLAPERGLGLLD
-2938 AVLQQGAGLERAAVL
+2938 AVLQAGAGLERAAVL
-2953 PVDLDLAGLRRRA
+2953 PIDLDLAGLRRRA

-2972 VLRALV
+2972 MLRALV

-2986 EAGIG
+2986 EAGVG
-2991 NGAQRQDLKAQL
+2991 NGSPQGDLKAQL

-3009 DRERL
+3009 DRRRL
-3014 VSQLV
+3014 VSHLV

-3078 ALIRHIGSELLGG
+3078 ALIRHIGSELLGE
-3091 EEQAVVDVLPAPAS
+3091 EEQAVVDVLPAPTS
-3105 VTDDPVVIVGMAC
+3105 VSDDPVVIVGMAC

-3142 AFPGD
+3142 GFPTD

-3212 AGIDPATLR
+3212 AGIDPAALR

-3428 QALLATYGQDREQPL
+3428 QALLATYGQEREQPL

-3530 EQAPPT
+3530 EEAPPT
-3536 EAVATDEAHA
+3536 EAIATDEAQSV
-3546 IPRVLPW
+3546 PGVLPW
-3553 VLSAAGG
+3553 VMSAAGG
-3560 GLPAQAERLAA
+3560 GLPAQAEKLAA

-3581 SEAAVALATTRTVL
+3581 TDAALALATTRTAL

-3608 LLNALRAVAEGRTE
+3608 LLNALRSLAEGRTD
-3622 PHVIRNSAQ
+3622 PHVIRNSTQ
-3631 TGGRTAFL
+3631 TSGPTAVL

-3647 LRMGRELY
+3647 LGMGRELY
-3655 DTYSVFAEAFD
+3655 ETFPVFAEAFD
-3666 AVDAELPFDLREVVF
+3666 AVGAELPFDLREVVF
-3681 GEDADR
+3681 GEDAER

-3711 WGVRPDVLAGHS
+3711 WGVRPDVVVGHS
-3723 IGEIAAAHVAGVWS
+3723 IGEIAAAYVAGVWS
-3737 LADACRLVVA
+3737 LSDACRLVVA

-3756 SGGAMVAVQASEDEV
+3756 AGGAMVALQATEDEV

-3782 AVNGPQAVVISGSAE
+3782 AVNGPQSVVISGAAE

-3803 DGFRA
+3803 EGFRA
-3808 QGRKVTALRVSHAF
+3808 RGRKVTALRVSHAF
-3822 HSPLMDPVLE
+3822 HSPLMDPMLE

-3837 AGSLSY
+3837 AASLSY
-3843 GQPRIPVVST
+3843 GQARIPVVST
-3853 VTGAA
+3853 VTGEAA
-3858 ASAEE
+3858 TAEE

-3878 RFADAVRCLVGQ
+3878 RFADAVRCLDGQ
-3890 GVSRFVEVGADGT
+3890 GVSRCVELGADGT

-3908 QGSLEGDADG
+3908 QGSLDGDAEG

-3930 ETHSILSAA
+3930 EARSILSAA
-3939 VELFVRGATLNWTAV
+3939 AELFARGATLDWTAV
-3954 FARPTAAATLV
+3954 FARTTAAGTLV

-3999 PLLGAAVELAGGDGL
+3999 PLVGAAVELAGGDGL

-4041 TGFLELALRAGEQAG
+4041 TGFLELALRAGGEVG

-4082 VGAADDAGRRT
+4082 VGAGDDAGRRT
-4093 LEIHSRPEDLPE
+4093 LEIHSRADDAL
-4105 DVPWTLHA
+4105 DSDPWTLHV
-4113 TGTLTVLPDVPSAEG
+4113 TGALCKASDSSSAGG
-4128 FDFGVWPPRGAVAES
+4128 FDFGVWPPRGAVAEP

-4161 FRGLRGVWRRGEEV
+4161 FRGLRGVWRRGGEV
-4175 FAEVALPEEQESV
+4175 FAEVGLPEGQEAV

-4211 FGDGRARLPFSWS
+4211 VGEGRARLPFSWS
-4224 GVSWWASGARA
+4224 GVSLWASGARA
-4235 LRVRMEVL
+4235 LRVRLVVL
-4243 GSDAVALELA
+4243 GPDSVALELA

-4267 LRAPSGDLLTADSG
+4267 LREASGGLVAADGG
-4281 HVDHLFQTDWTP
+4281 HVDHLFQTDWVP
-4293 VLLEPSKEDPAH
+4293 VPLETSAESPA
-4305 PSDLPSE
+4305 PASDLPTG
-4312 LPDKAVEPGTDVLV
+4312 LPDTAVEPGTDVLM
-4326 RVQRPTGGPA
+4326 RVQRPFGRPA
-4336 DAARESTAAVL
+4336 DAAREVTAAVL
-4347 AHVQAWLEEER
+4347 AHVQAWLAEER

-4369 GAVAVDESS
+4369 GAVALDESS

-4397 ADRFALLDLDG
+4397 SDRFVLLDVDG
-4408 TDESWSQVP
+4408 TDESWALVP
-4417 AALAAGEPELAMRVG
+4417 AVLAAGEPELALRVG
-4432 AAYAPRLV
+4432 IAYAPRLV
-4440 RAATA
+4440 RATTV

-4471 LRAVPSED
+4471 LCAVPSVE
-4479 LAAQHIRVT
+4479 LAEQQVRIA

-4536 VFGMFSGSFGP
+4536 VMGLFSGSFGP

-4563 SFAQAASAPVVF
+4563 TFAQAASAPIVF

-4585 GGVRP
+4585 GVVRP

-4612 HLGAE
+4612 YLGAE

-4628 TLRTLGLDEVHIASS
+4628 TLRGLGLDATHIASS
-4643 RDTDFEAAFLAATAG
+4643 RDTDFEAAFLAATGG
-4658 RGMDVVLDSLAG
+4658 RGVDVVLDSLAG

-4684 RFLEMGKTDI
+4684 RFLEMGKTDV
-4694 RDPDAVAAEHAGVV
+4694 RDPEAVAGEHAGVV

-4722 GRMLAELVVLFEAG
+4722 GRMLAELVALFEAG
-4736 VLEPLPVTCWDVRR
+4736 VLRPLPVTCWDVRR

-4765 KVVLTVPAPLDP
+4765 KVVLTVPAPMDP
-4777 EGTVLVTGGT
+4777 DGTVLVTGGT

-4810 SRRGLEAPGAPE
+4810 SRRGLEAPGASE
-4822 LVAGLQ
+4822 LVDELTE
-4828 DLGAEVE
+4828 LGAEVE
-4835 VAALDVADRDQLAAA
+4835 VTALDVADRDQLSAA
-4850 LAGVPAAHPLT
+4850 LAAVPVAHPLT

-4876 SLTPDRLAHV
+4876 SLTPDRLAQV

-4899 LTRDADLSAFV
+4899 LTRGADLSAFL
-4910 VFSSVAGTFGG
+4910 VFSSVVGTFGG

-4938 TTRRSAG
+4938 ATRRRAG
-4945 LPVVSLAW
+4945 LPATALAW

-4980 PLSPERGLGLL
+4980 PLAPEQGLELL
-4991 DTVLELGAGLARA
+4991 DAVLELGAGLGRA
-5004 AVLPVA
+5004 AVLPVD

-5033 SHGRRRA
+5033 SHGRRKA
-5040 GTGAGGEATS
+5040 GIGAGGEATS
-5050 LRQQLLGLPAVER
+5050 LRQQLLALPVDER
-5063 ERFLRGFVSAQAASV
+5063 DRFLRGFVSAQAASV

-5136 LTELVEDSGPG
+5136 LAELVEDGGTGTG
-5147 TVDAT
+5147 TVDAA
-5152 LPVPTSVTDDP
+5152 LPAATSVTDDP

-5227 YDAALFDSTLFGISP
+5227 YDASEFDAGLFGISP

-5385 KAFSKG
+5385 KAFSDG

-5489 QDREQPLLLGSLK
+5489 QNREQPLLLGSLK

-5529 PRTLHVDEPS
+5529 PRTLHLDEPS
-5539 SHVDWAA
+5539 SHVDWTA

-5555 TEWPQPA
+5555 TEWPQPS

-5590 ETDEDNSHIDES
+5590 ATDEDGSHPDETD
-5602 NSRAVLIPLSAA
+5602 SRAVLIPLSAA

-5620 AQAESLGSLLAS
+5620 AQAERLGTLLAS

-5669 LRAVAEQQSVG
+5669 LRAVAEQQTVG
-5680 QVISGTAVAGGSRTA
+5680 QVISGTAVAGGGRTA

-5708 GRQLYEA
+5708 GRELYDA
-5715 YAVFAEA
+5715 YPVFAEA

-5734 REVVFGDD
+5734 REVVFGAD
-5742 AGLLDRTEYA
+5742 ADLLNRTEYA

-5843 AVNGAEATVVAGT
+5843 AVNGVEATVVAGT

-5878 VSHAFH
+5878 VGHAFH

-5910 VVSALTGDLADAD
+5910 VVSSLTGDLADAD

-5944 VRRVEAEGATTWLEL
+5944 VRRVRAEGATNWLEL

-5966 ALARAEAHTGP
+5966 ALVRAEAHTDP
-5977 AEQALLVP
+5977 AEPALFVP
-5985 TLRRD
+5985 ALRKD
-5990 RDELA
+5990 RDEPG

-6022 CRADLPT
+6022 RRTDLPT
-6029 YAFQRQRYWPGAPSA
+6029 YAFQRQRFWPGVPSA

-6053 LTAAGHP
+6053 LTPAGHP

-6108 LQAGLRAGRTRL
+6108 LQAGLRVGRARL

-6126 TPLVLTEHG
+6126 TPLVLTEHD
-6135 AVRIQVAVGGPDESG
+6135 AVRIQVAVGGPDASG
-6150 RRTVSVHSRADSTD
+6150 RRTVSVHSRADSAD
-6164 GEVHA
+6164 GEDRA
-6169 GTGAGG
+6169 GAGAGG
-6175 WVRHAGGILDP
+6175 WVRHAGGFLDA
-6186 DPAAE
+6186 DLTGE

-6206 MEADSVPLHGFYDR
+6206 KDADSVPLHGFYDR

-6278 AGRATADGSGDA
+6278 ADRATTGGSGDA
-6290 GARGGVRLPF
+6290 PAAGGGVRLPF

-6330 VADFEGRD
+6330 LADSEGRA

-6350 SGDVPAPAADGA
+6350 SGDALAPAADGPV
-6362 AAPRDALFRVDWS
+6362 APRDALFRVDWS

-6384 SDRDARWAVVGPG
+6384 PDRDARWAVVGPG

-6439 GAAPPL
+6439 GPAPL
-6445 GADGTL
+6445 RGAHGTL
-6451 ASEAV
+6451 APEAV
-6456 DATRT
+6456 DATRAV
-6461 LLHHVLS
+6461 LHHVLS
-6468 LVQDWLSDDR
+6468 LVQDWLADDR

-6534 APDAPGATEA
+6534 APGATV
-6544 IAGAAGTSGADG
+6544 GAAGTSGAGG

-6566 GEPQLALRGDVVLVP
+6566 GEPQLALRGDVALVP

-6613 LALVGCPEVTGPL
+6613 LALVGCPDVTAPL
-6626 APGEVRVAMRATGV
+6626 ASGEVRVAMRATGV

-6670 GVTGLTPGDRVL
+6670 GVTGLTPGDQVL

-6834 KTDLRDAQTVA
+6834 KTDLRDARTVA
-6845 AEHEGVA
+6845 AEHEGVV

-6917 LPVDLARTRTP
+6917 LPVDLARTP
-6928 ADAGRTGASA
+6928 ADAGRTGHSATGGHPATAVHPA
-6938 TAGHL
+6938 TAGHSATAVHPA
-6943 FTAGHTEYAEG
+6943 TAGHPLTAGRAENAEG
-6954 PVTAGHTGE
+6954 PAPAGRPGHAQDPATAGHTGE

-6986 GTLGGLFARHLVTR
+6986 GTLGALFARHLVTR

-7012 GPDAL
+7012 GPDAP

-7043 NALAGVLAA
+7043 NALAGLLAA

-7154 WETDAGMAGTLGAA
+7154 WETDDGMAGTLGAA

-7210 LERRRAEP
+7210 LERRGAEP

-7248 SETRLSFT
+7248 SGTGLSFT

-7261 LPAEERERAALDLV
+7261 LPAEERQRAALDLV
-7275 RAHTAAVLGHSD
+7275 RTHTAAVLGHSD

-7354 LLAELDRLESVMA
+7354 LLAELDKLESVMA
-7367 EAHRAAGGAES
+7367 DAHRAADGAEG

-7393 LTRWTGG
+7393 LARWTGGKSG
-7400 TDGTNGTTTAATGLE
+7400 TDGTNGTNGADGTTTSATGLE